1 MDTNRQCMA
10 LKASAGSGKTFAL
23 SVRFL
28 ALLFK
33 GANPSEILTLTFTKK
48 ATAEMKERILDYLK
62 ILQKENLESKEKSH
76 KENILKELE
85 EKYHLDPSLVQ
96 NSAQKI
102 YQRFLNAEIRIS
114 TIDAFFQSILRKFC
128 WFVGL
133 SANFEVN
140 EDTEA
145 HQQQL
150 DERFLSALNSE
161 QLEELSVFIT
171 QCLSHNSYTSNSIL
185 KLLRSLR
192 NKLYLFDPNKREPAF
207 DEEGF
212 LEKPRNLNKQI
223 QSTEIASDSAKK
235 AIKCDDFRGFLN
247 SSLTWLKKKSEY
259 NFFKK
264 LKNEIPTLESECE
277 AIENDLKSYYEARET
292 ALFKKFPKFIQLY
305 DKAISKIQALDFDA
319 IKDKVHALLSGYEEV
334 PAEFFYFR
342 LDSKIAHILI
352 DEFQDTSLNDYKI
365 LAPFI
370 DEIKAGIGQAKWHRS
385 VFFVGDV
392 KQSIY
397 AFRGGFSSLF
407 ESVSKD
413 FYHDNLEFNHRS
425 SPLIIHYV
433 NTIFKKAYQNSSTT
447 YLEQKYPETS
457 RNKHATDG
465 YVKVSLVAN
474 ERELLLEQI
483 SQEAKNLLEH
493 GKELL
498 LEQILQEAK
507 NLLEHGIEPKDI
519 TILCATNKDAL
530 EIKNYLQENLSEIR
544 PSTESSAQ
552 LSQFVESKIIK
563 NALEYALAEE
573 EYKPFYKHS
582 VLKLAGYL
590 HDDAIALFGFNPK
603 KESVAGF
610 VWKVMELFELYTEC
624 AQICLELALGCEDAD
639 EFLEKL
645 EAKKIASFNSKG
657 AQIMTIHKSK
667 GMQFP
672 YVIVCERLGKPNNES
687 DKFLEEYNGT
697 ELVCLYYRMKNR
709 EVVDKDYARA
719 LEKEKAAKDHEE
731 INAYYVAFTRA
742 ELGLVVVAKDK
753 DQKKDKKK
761 DKEESKNKGMH
772 EKLDLKPLEE
782 GEIAPVIASK
792 KEPSNA
798 SVLIKP
804 HAYGEQVQEI
814 EEEPDSDYEK
824 NNDQEA
830 INFGIALHK
839 GLEYQYAYRI
849 PKKSVLEYLNYHYGF
864 YGLDH
869 QALEE
874 SLELFENDA
883 EIQALFKNL
892 ALKGE
897 VAFLSRGVVSRI
909 DVLLWDKGQ
918 NLYVLDYKSSQNYQ
932 QSHKAQVSHYAE
944 FLQTQA
950 PHFKIQAGIIYAH
963 KRLLEK
969 LWV

>member
-1 MDTNRQCMA
+1 MA

-62 ILQKENLESKEKSH
+62 ILQQENLENEKEKSQ
-76 KENILKELE
+76 NILKELE
-85 EKYHLDPSLVQ
+85 EKYHLDPDLVQ

-140 EDTEA
+140 EDTKA

-150 DERFLSALNSE
+150 NEGFLSALNNE
-161 QLEELSVFIT
+161 QLEELSVFIA
-171 QCLSHNSYTSNSIL
+171 QCLSDDNYTSDSIL
-185 KLLRSLR
+185 ERLRFLK
-192 NKLYLFDPNKREPAF
+192 NKLYLFDPNKKEPAF

-212 LEKPRNLNKQI
+212 LEKLRSLNEQI
-223 QSTEIASDSAKK
+223 QSIETASDRAKT
-235 AIKCDDFRGFLN
+235 AIKCDSFRGFLN
-247 SSLTWLKKKSEY
+247 SSLTWLEKKSEY
-259 NFFKK
+259 IYFKK
-264 LKNEIPTLESECE
+264 LKSEIPTLESECE
-277 AIENDLKSYYEARET
+277 EIENDLKRYYEAKET
-292 ALFKKFPKFIQLY
+292 AIFKKFPKFIQLY
-305 DKAISKIQALDFDA
+305 DNATSKIQALDFDA
-319 IKDKVHALLSGYEEV
+319 IKDKVHALLNGYEEM

-397 AFRGGFSSLF
+397 AFRGSFSSLF

-413 FYHDNLEFNHRS
+413 FYHDNLQFNHRS
-425 SPLIIHYV
+425 SPLIINYV
-433 NTIFKKAYQNSSTT
+433 NTIFKKAYQNSPTA
-447 YLEQKYPETS
+447 YLEQKYPKAS
-457 RNKHATDG
+457 QNKHATDG
-465 YVKVSLVAN
+465 YVKVSLVAD
-474 ERELLLEQI
+474 ER
-483 SQEAKNLLEH
+483 
-493 GKELL
+493 ELL

-507 NLLEHGIEPKDI
+507 NLLEHRIEPKDI
-519 TILCATNKDAL
+519 TILCATNDDAL
-530 EIKNYLQENLSEIR
+530 EIKNYLQQNLSAIR
-544 PSTESSAQ
+544 PSTESSAN

-563 NALEYALAEE
+563 NALKYALAEE
-573 EYKPFYKHS
+573 PYKPFYKHS

-590 HDDAIALFGFNPK
+590 HDDAIVLPSFNPK

-610 VWKVMELFELYTEC
+610 VWKVMEWFELYGEP
-624 AQICLELALGCEDAD
+624 AQSCLELAVGCEDAD
-639 EFLEKL
+639 GFLEKL
-645 EAKKIASFNSKG
+645 EAKEIASFNLKG

-672 YVIVCERLGKPNNES
+672 YVIVCERLGKPKSNNS
-687 DKFLEEYNGT
+687 NQFLEEYNGT
-697 ELVCLYYRMKNR
+697 ELLRLYYRMKNR
-709 EVVDKDYARA
+709 EVVDKGYARA
-719 LEKEKAAKDHEE
+719 LDEEEAAKDHEE
-731 INAYYVAFTRA
+731 TNAYYVAFTRA
-742 ELGLVVVAKDK
+742 ELGLIVVAKDK
-753 DQKKDKKK
+753 KESKK
-761 DKEESKNKGMH
+761 ESKNKGMR
-772 EKLDLKPLEE
+772 EKLDLFPLEE
-782 GEIAPVIASK
+782 GTIAPVISSQ
-792 KEPSNA
+792 KEPLIP

-814 EEEPDSDYEK
+814 EEEPSDYEK

-839 GLEYQYAYRI
+839 GLEYQYAYNI
-849 PKKSVLEYLNYHYGF
+849 PKKSVLEYLNYHHGF
-864 YGLDH
+864 YGLDY

-874 SLELFENDA
+874 SLELFENDTK
-883 EIQALFKNL
+883 IQTLFKNH

-897 VAFLSRGVVSRI
+897 AAFLFEGVVSRI

-932 QSHKAQVSHYAE
+932 QSHKVQVSHYAE
-944 FLQTQA
+944 FLKTQA

>member
-1 MDTNRQCMA
+1 MDTKRQCMA

-62 ILQKENLESKEKSH
+62 ILQKENLEDEKEKEKSQ
-76 KENILKELE
+76 NILKELE
-85 EKYHLDPSLVQ
+85 EKYRLNPSFVQ
-96 NSAQKI
+96 NRAQEI

-140 EDTEA
+140 EDTKV

-150 DERFLSALNSE
+150 NASFLSALNNK
-161 QLEELSVFIT
+161 QLEELSVFIA
-171 QCLSHNSYTSNSIL
+171 QCLSYDSYTSDSIL
-185 KLLRSLR
+185 ERLRFLK
-192 NKLYLFDPNKREPAF
+192 NKLYLFDPNKKDPAF
-207 DEEGF
+207 DEKGF
-212 LEKPRNLNKQI
+212 LEKLRNLNKQI
-223 QSTEIASDSAKK
+223 QSVETASNEAKK

-247 SSLTWLKKKSEY
+247 SSLTWLEKKSEY
-259 NFFKK
+259 RYFKK
-264 LKNEIPTLESECE
+264 FKDEIPTLESECE
-277 AIENDLKSYYEARET
+277 EIENDLKRYYEARES

-305 DKAISKIQALDFDA
+305 DKATSKIQALDFDA
-319 IKDKVHALLSGYEEV
+319 IKDKVHALLNGYEEM

-397 AFRGGFSSLF
+397 GFRGSFSSLF

-413 FYHDNLEFNHRS
+413 FYYDNLQFNHRS
-425 SPLIIHYV
+425 SPLIINYV
-433 NTIFKKAYQNSSTT
+433 NTIFKKAYQNSPTA
-447 YLEQKYPETS
+447 YLEQKYPKAS
-457 RNKHATDG
+457 SNNHARDG
-465 YVKVSLVAN
+465 YVKVSLVAD
-474 ERELLLEQI
+474 ERELLL
-483 SQEAKNLLEH
+483 K
-493 GKELL
+493 
-498 LEQILQEAK
+498 QILQEAK
-507 NLLEHGIEPKDI
+507 NLLEHRIDPKDI
-519 TILCATNKDAL
+519 TLLCTTNDDAL
-530 EIKNYLQENLSEIR
+530 EIKNYLQKNLSTIR
-544 PSTESSAQ
+544 PSTESSAK

-573 EYKPFYKHS
+573 PYKPFYKHS

-590 HDDAIALFGFNPK
+590 HDDAIALAGFNPK

-624 AQICLELALGCEDAD
+624 TQICLELAVGCEDAN

-645 EAKKIASFNSKG
+645 EAKEIASFKAEG

-672 YVIVCERLGKPNNES
+672 YVIVCERLGKPKTNNS
-687 DKFLEEYNGT
+687 NQFLEEYSGT
-697 ELVCLYYRMKNR
+697 ELLRLYYRMKNR

-719 LEKEKAAKDHEE
+719 LDKEEAAKDHEE
-731 INAYYVAFTRA
+731 TNVYYVAFTRA
-742 ELGLVVVAKDK
+742 ELGLIVVAKDK
-753 DQKKDKKK
+753 DQKKDKK
-761 DKEESKNKGMH
+761 ESKNKGMR
-772 EKLDLKPLEE
+772 EKLDLAPLEE
-782 GEIAPVIASK
+782 GEIAPVISSQ
-792 KEPSNA
+792 KEPSSA
-798 SVLIKP
+798 SVVIKP

-814 EEEPDSDYEK
+814 EEEPSDYEK

-830 INFGIALHK
+830 IHFGIALHK

-849 PKKSVLEYLNYHYGF
+849 PKKSVLEYLNYHHGF
-864 YGLDH
+864 YGLDY

-883 EIQALFKNL
+883 KIQALFKNL
-892 ALKGE
+892 ALRGE
-897 VAFLSRGVVSRI
+897 VAFLFEGVVSRI
-909 DVLLWDKGQ
+909 DVLLWDRGQ

-932 QSHKAQVSHYAE
+932 QSHKAQVSHYAA

>member
-1 MDTNRQCMA
+1 MDTKRQCMA

-62 ILQKENLESKEKSH
+62 ILQKENLEDEKEKEKSQ
-76 KENILKELE
+76 NILKELE
-85 EKYHLDPSLVQ
+85 EKYRLDPSLVQ

-140 EDTEA
+140 EDTKA

-150 DERFLSALNSE
+150 NEGFLSALNGE
-161 QLEELSVFIT
+161 QLEELSVFIA
-171 QCLSHNSYTSNSIL
+171 QCLSYDNYTSDSIL
-185 KLLRSLR
+185 ERLRFLK
-192 NKLYLFDPNKREPAF
+192 NKLYLFDPNKKEPAF

-212 LEKPRNLNKQI
+212 LEKLRSLNNQI
-223 QSTEIASDSAKK
+223 QSIETASDKAKT
-235 AIKCDDFRGFLN
+235 AIKCDSFRGFLN
-247 SSLTWLKKKSEY
+247 SSLTWLEKKSEY
-259 NFFKK
+259 QSFKK
-264 LKNEIPTLESECE
+264 LKSEIPTLESECKE
-277 AIENDLKSYYEARET
+277 IENDLKRYYEAKET
-292 ALFKKFPKFIQLY
+292 AIFKKFPKFIQLY
-305 DKAISKIQALDFDA
+305 DNATSKIQALDFDA
-319 IKDKVHALLSGYEEV
+319 IKDKVHVLLNGYEEL

-397 AFRGGFSSLF
+397 AFRGSFSSLF

-413 FYHDNLEFNHRS
+413 FYHDNLQFNHRS
-425 SPLIIHYV
+425 TPLIINYV
-433 NTIFKKAYQNSSTT
+433 NTIFKKAYQNFPTA
-447 YLEQKYPETS
+447 YLEQKYPKTS
-457 RNKHATDG
+457 QNKHVTDG
-465 YVKVSLVAN
+465 YVKVSLVAD
-474 ERELLLEQI
+474 ER
-483 SQEAKNLLEH
+483 
-493 GKELL
+493 ELL
-498 LEQILQEAK
+498 LEQILQEAQ
-507 NLLEHGIEPKDI
+507 NLLEHRIEPKDI
-519 TILCATNKDAL
+519 TILCATNDDAL
-530 EIKNYLQENLSEIR
+530 EIKNYLQENLSAIR
-544 PSTESSAQ
+544 PSTESSAN

-563 NALEYALAEE
+563 NALKYALAEE
-573 EYKPFYKHS
+573 PYKPFYRHS

-590 HDDAIALFGFNPK
+590 HDDAIALAGFNPK

-610 VWKVMELFELYTEC
+610 VWKVMELFELYGEC
-624 AQICLELALGCEDAD
+624 AQICLELAVGCEDAD
-639 EFLEKL
+639 GFLEKL
-645 EAKKIASFNSKG
+645 EAKSIASFNAKG

-672 YVIVCERLGKPNNES
+672 YVIVCERLGKPKSNNS
-687 DKFLEEYNGT
+687 NQFLEEYNGA
-697 ELVCLYYRMKNR
+697 ELLRLYYRMKNR

-719 LEKEKAAKDHEE
+719 LDEEEAAKNHEE
-731 INAYYVAFTRA
+731 TNVYYVAFTRA
-742 ELGLVVVAKDK
+742 ELGLIVVAKDK
-753 DQKKDKKK
+753 KESKK
-761 DKEESKNKGMH
+761 ESKNKTMR
-772 EKLDLKPLEE
+772 EQLDLTPLEE
-782 GEIAPVIASK
+782 GEITPVVSHR
-792 KEPSNA
+792 KEPLITST
-798 SVLIKP
+798 LIKP

-814 EEEPDSDYEK
+814 EEEPSDYEK

-839 GLEYQYAYRI
+839 GLEYQYAYNI
-849 PKKSVLEYLNYHYGF
+849 PKKSVLEYLNYHHGF
-864 YGLDH
+864 YGLDY

-883 EIQALFKNL
+883 KIQALFKNYIL
-892 ALKGE
+892 RGE
-897 VAFLSRGVVSRI
+897 AAFLFEGVVSRI
-909 DVLLWDKGQ
+909 DVLLWDRGQ
-918 NLYVLDYKSSQNYQ
+918 NLCVLDYKSSQNYQ

-944 FLQTQA
+944 FLKTQA

>member
-1 MDTNRQCMA
+1 MDTKRQCMA

-62 ILQKENLESKEKSH
+62 ILQKENLDEKEKEKSQ
-76 KENILKELE
+76 NILKELE
-85 EKYHLDPSLVQ
+85 EKYRLDPSFVQ

-140 EDTEA
+140 EDTKA

-150 DERFLSALNSE
+150 NESFLSALNNK
-161 QLEELSVFIT
+161 QLEELSVFIA
-171 QCLSHNSYTSNSIL
+171 QCLSYDSYTSDSVLERLRFL
-185 KLLRSLR
+185 K
-192 NKLYLFDPNKREPAF
+192 NKLYLFDPNKKDPVF
-207 DEEGF
+207 DEERF
-212 LEKPRNLNKQI
+212 LEKLRSLNQQI
-223 QSTEIASDSAKK
+223 QSVETASDKAKT

-247 SSLTWLKKKSEY
+247 SSLTWLEKKSEY
-259 NFFKK
+259 RFFKK
-264 LKNEIPTLESECE
+264 IKDEIPTLESECE
-277 AIENDLKSYYEARET
+277 EIENDLKRYYEARES

-305 DKAISKIQALDFDA
+305 DKATSKIQALDFDA
-319 IKDKVHALLSGYEEV
+319 IKDKVHALLNGHEEM

-397 AFRGGFSSLF
+397 GFRGSFSSLF

-425 SPLIIHYV
+425 SPLIINYV
-433 NTIFKKAYQNSSTT
+433 NTIFKKAYQNSPTA
-447 YLEQKYPETS
+447 YLEQKYPKAS
-457 RNKHATDG
+457 SNNHARDG
-465 YVKVSLVAN
+465 YVKVSLVAD
-474 ERELLLEQI
+474 ER
-483 SQEAKNLLEH
+483 
-493 GKELL
+493 ELL

-507 NLLEHGIEPKDI
+507 NLLEHRIEPKDI
-519 TILCATNKDAL
+519 TILCATNDDAL
-530 EIKNYLQENLSEIR
+530 EIKNYLQKNLSAIR
-544 PSTESSAQ
+544 PSTESSAK

-573 EYKPFYKHS
+573 PYKPFYKHS

-590 HDDAIALFGFNPK
+590 HDDAIALAGFNPK

-610 VWKVMELFELYTEC
+610 VWKVMEWFELYTEC
-624 AQICLELALGCEDAD
+624 AQICLELAVGCEDAN
-639 EFLEKL
+639 EFLKKL
-645 EAKKIASFNSKG
+645 EAKEIASFKAEG

-672 YVIVCERLGKPNNES
+672 YVIVCERLGKPKTNNS
-687 DKFLEEYNGT
+687 NQFLEEYSGT
-697 ELVCLYYRMKNR
+697 ELIRLYYRMKNR
-709 EVVDKDYARA
+709 EMVDKDYARA
-719 LEKEKAAKDHEE
+719 LDKEKAAKDHEE
-731 INAYYVAFTRA
+731 TNVYYVAFTRA

-753 DQKKDKKK
+753 
-761 DKEESKNKGMH
+761 KGMR
-772 EKLDLKPLEE
+772 EKLDFAPLEE
-782 GEIAPVIASK
+782 GEIAPVISSQ
-792 KEPSNA
+792 KELSIPS
-798 SVLIKP
+798 VVIKP

-814 EEEPDSDYEK
+814 EEEPSDYEK

-839 GLEYQYAYRI
+839 GLEYQYAYNI
-849 PKKSVLEYLNYHYGF
+849 PKKSVLEYLNYHHGF
-864 YGLDH
+864 YGLDY
-869 QALEE
+869 QVLEE

-883 EIQALFKNL
+883 KIQALFKNL
-892 ALKGE
+892 ALRGE
-897 VAFLSRGVVSRI
+897 VAFLFEGVVSRI

-932 QSHKAQVSHYAE
+932 QSHKAQVSHYAA

>member
-1 MDTNRQCMA
+1 MDTKRQCMA

-62 ILQKENLESKEKSH
+62 ILQKENLEDEKEKEKSQ
-76 KENILKELE
+76 NILKELE
-85 EKYHLDPSLVQ
+85 EKYRLDPSFVQ

-140 EDTEA
+140 EDTKA

-150 DERFLSALNSE
+150 NESFLSALNNE
-161 QLEELSVFIT
+161 QLNELSVFIA
-171 QCLSHNSYTSNSIL
+171 QCLSYDSYTSDSVLERLRFL
-185 KLLRSLR
+185 K
-192 NKLYLFDPNKREPAF
+192 NKLYLFDPNKKEPAF

-212 LEKPRNLNKQI
+212 LEKLRSLNQQI
-223 QSTEIASDSAKK
+223 QSVETASNEAKK

-247 SSLTWLKKKSEY
+247 SSLTWLKKKGEY
-259 NFFKK
+259 RCFKK
-264 LKNEIPTLESECE
+264 FKDEIPTLESECE
-277 AIENDLKSYYEARET
+277 EIENDLKRYYEAKES

-305 DKAISKIQALDFDA
+305 DKATSKIQALDFDA
-319 IKDKVHALLSGYEEV
+319 IKDKVHALLKGYEEM

-370 DEIKAGIGQAKWHRS
+370 DEIKAGIGQAKWQRS

-397 AFRGGFSSLF
+397 AFRGSFSSLF

-425 SPLIIHYV
+425 SPLIINYV
-433 NTIFKKAYQNSSTT
+433 NTIFKKAYQNSPTA
-447 YLEQKYPETS
+447 YLEQKYPKAS
-457 RNKHATDG
+457 SNKHAKDG
-465 YVKVSLVAN
+465 YVKVSLVAD
-474 ERELLLEQI
+474 ERELLL
-483 SQEAKNLLEH
+483 K
-493 GKELL
+493 
-498 LEQILQEAK
+498 QILQEAK
-507 NLLEHGIEPKDI
+507 NLLEHRIDPKDI
-519 TILCATNKDAL
+519 TLLCARNEDAL
-530 EIKNYLQENLSEIR
+530 EIKNYLQKNLSAIH
-544 PSTESSAQ
+544 PSTESSAK

-573 EYKPFYKHS
+573 PYKPFYKHS

-590 HDDAIALFGFNPK
+590 HDDAIALVGFNPK

-624 AQICLELALGCEDAD
+624 AQICLELAVGCEDAN

-645 EAKKIASFNSKG
+645 EAKEIASFKAEG

-672 YVIVCERLGKPNNES
+672 YVIVCERLGKPKSNNS
-687 DKFLEEYNGT
+687 SQFLEEYDGT
-697 ELVCLYYRMKNR
+697 ELTRLYYRMKNR

-719 LEKEKAAKDHEE
+719 LDKEEAAKDHEE
-731 INAYYVAFTRA
+731 TNVYYVAFTRA
-742 ELGLVVVAKDK
+742 ELGLIVVTKDK
-753 DQKKDKKK
+753 DQKKDKK
-761 DKEESKNKGMH
+761 ESKNKGMR
-772 EKLDLKPLEE
+772 EKLDLVPLEE
-782 GEIAPVIASK
+782 GEIVPVISPQ
-792 KEPSNA
+792 KEPLIK
-798 SVLIKP
+798 SVVIKP

-814 EEEPDSDYEK
+814 EEEPSDYEK

-839 GLEYQYAYRI
+839 GLEYQYAYNI
-849 PKKSVLEYLNYHYGF
+849 PKKSVLEYLNYHHGF
-864 YGLDH
+864 YGLDY

-883 EIQALFKNL
+883 KIQALFKNL
-892 ALKGE
+892 ALRGE
-897 VAFLSRGVVSRI
+897 VAFLFEGVVSRI

-932 QSHKAQVSHYAE
+932 QSHKAQVSHYAA

>member
-1 MDTNRQCMA
+1 MDTKRQCMA

-62 ILQKENLESKEKSH
+62 ILQKENLENENEKAQ
-76 KENILKELE
+76 NILKELE
-85 EKYHLDPSLVQ
+85 EKYRLDPSLVQ
-96 NSAQKI
+96 NSAPKI

-140 EDTEA
+140 EDTKV

-150 DERFLSALNSE
+150 NASFLSALDNK
-161 QLEELSVFIT
+161 QLEELSVFIA
-171 QCLSHNSYTSNSIL
+171 QCLSYDSYTSDSVLERLRFL
-185 KLLRSLR
+185 K
-192 NKLYLFDPNKREPAF
+192 NKLYLFDPNKKDPVF
-207 DEEGF
+207 NEEGF
-212 LEKPRNLNKQI
+212 LEKLRSLNQQI
-223 QSTEIASDSAKK
+223 QSVETASDKAKT

-259 NFFKK
+259 RDFKK
-264 LKNEIPTLESECE
+264 IKDEIPTLESECE
-277 AIENDLKSYYEARET
+277 EIENDLKRYYEARES
-292 ALFKKFPKFIQLY
+292 ALFKKIPKFIQLY
-305 DKAISKIQALDFDA
+305 DKATSKIQALDFDV
-319 IKDKVHALLSGYEEV
+319 IKDKVHALLNGYEEM

-342 LDSKIAHILI
+342 LDSRIAHILI

-397 AFRGGFSSLF
+397 GFRGSFSSLF

-413 FYHDNLEFNHRS
+413 FYHDNLPFNHRS
-425 SPLIIHYV
+425 SPLIINYV
-433 NTIFKKAYQNSSTT
+433 NTIFKKAYQNSPTA
-447 YLEQKYPETS
+447 YLEQKYPKAS
-457 RNKHATDG
+457 SNKHARDG
-465 YVKVSLVAN
+465 YVKVSLVAD
-474 ERELLLEQI
+474 ER
-483 SQEAKNLLEH
+483 
-493 GKELL
+493 ELL

-507 NLLEHGIEPKDI
+507 NLLEHRIEPKDI
-519 TILCATNKDAL
+519 TLLCARNEDAL
-530 EIKNYLQENLSEIR
+530 EITNYLQKNLSAIR
-544 PSTESSAQ
+544 PSTESNAK

-573 EYKPFYKHS
+573 PYKPFYKHS

-590 HDDAIALFGFNPK
+590 HDDAIALASFNPK

-610 VWKVMELFELYTEC
+610 VWKVMELFELYAEC
-624 AQICLELALGCEDAD
+624 AQICLELAVGCEDAN

-645 EAKKIASFNSKG
+645 EAKEIASFKAEG

-672 YVIVCERLGKPNNES
+672 YVIVCERLGKPKTNNS
-687 DKFLEEYNGT
+687 NQFLEEYSGT
-697 ELVCLYYRMKNR
+697 ELIRLYYRMKNR
-709 EVVDKDYARA
+709 EVVDKDYARV
-719 LEKEKAAKDHEE
+719 LDKEEVAKNREE
-731 INAYYVAFTRA
+731 TNVYYVAFTRA
-742 ELGLVVVAKDK
+742 ELGLIVVAKDK
-753 DQKKDKKK
+753 DQKKDKK
-761 DKEESKNKGMH
+761 ESKNKGMR
-772 EKLDLKPLEE
+772 EKLDLFPLEE
-782 GEIAPVIASK
+782 GEIVPVISSQ
-792 KEPSNA
+792 KEPSSA
-798 SVLIKP
+798 SVVIKP

-814 EEEPDSDYEK
+814 EEEPSDYEK

-830 INFGIALHK
+830 IHFGIALHK

-849 PKKSVLEYLNYHYGF
+849 PKKSVLEYLNYHHGF
-864 YGLDH
+864 YGLDY

-883 EIQALFKNL
+883 KIQALFKNL
-892 ALKGE
+892 ALRGE
-897 VAFLSRGVVSRI
+897 VAFLFEGVVSRI

-932 QSHKAQVSHYAE
+932 QSHKAQVSHYAA
-944 FLQTQA
+944 FLQTQV

-969 LWV
+969 IWV

>member
-1 MDTNRQCMA
+1 MDTKRQCMA

-62 ILQKENLESKEKSH
+62 ILQKENLESEKEKSQ
-76 KENILKELE
+76 NILKELE

-133 SANFEVN
+133 STNFEVN

-150 DERFLSALNSE
+150 NEGFLSTLNNE

-171 QCLSHNSYTSNSIL
+171 QCLSHESYTSDSIL
-185 KLLRSLR
+185 ERLRFLK
-192 NKLYLFDPNKREPAF
+192 NKLYLFDPNKKEPVF

-212 LEKPRNLNKQI
+212 LEKLRSLNNQI
-223 QSTEIASDSAKK
+223 QSIETASNEAKK

-247 SSLTWLKKKSEY
+247 SSLTWLEKKSEY
-259 NFFKK
+259 RYFKK

-277 AIENDLKSYYEARET
+277 EIENDLKRYYEAKET
-292 ALFKKFPKFIQLY
+292 AIFKKFPKFIQLY
-305 DKAISKIQALDFDA
+305 DKATSKIQALDFDA
-319 IKDKVHALLSGYEEV
+319 IKDKVHVLLNGYEEM

-397 AFRGGFSSLF
+397 AFRGSFSSLF

-425 SPLIIHYV
+425 APLIINYV
-433 NTIFKKAYQNSSTT
+433 NTIFKKAYQNFPTA
-447 YLEQKYPETS
+447 YLEQKYPKTS
-457 RNKHATDG
+457 QNKHATDG
-465 YVKVSLVAN
+465 YVKVSLVAD
-474 ERELLLEQI
+474 ER
-483 SQEAKNLLEH
+483 
-493 GKELL
+493 ELL
-498 LEQILQEAK
+498 LEQILQEAQ
-507 NLLEHGIEPKDI
+507 NLLDHHIEPKNI

-530 EIKNYLQENLSEIR
+530 EIKNYLQERLSAIR
-544 PSTESSAQ
+544 PSTESSAR
-552 LSQFVESKIIK
+552 LSQLVESKIIK

-573 EYKPFYKHS
+573 PYKPFYKHS

-590 HDDAIALFGFNPK
+590 HDDAIALPGFNPK

-610 VWKVMELFELYTEC
+610 VWKIMELFELYGEC
-624 AQICLELALGCEDAD
+624 AQSCLELAIGCEDAD
-639 EFLEKL
+639 GFLEKL
-645 EAKKIASFNSKG
+645 EAKAIASFNPKG

-672 YVIVCERLGKPNNES
+672 YVIVCERLGNPKSNHSNQL
-687 DKFLEEYNGT
+687 LEEYNGA
-697 ELVCLYYRMKNR
+697 ELARLYYRMKNR

-719 LEKEKAAKDHEE
+719 LDKEEAAKDHEE
-731 INAYYVAFTRA
+731 INVYYVAFTRA
-742 ELGLVVVAKDK
+742 ELGLIVVAKDK
-753 DQKKDKKK
+753 K
-761 DKEESKNKGMH
+761 ESKNKKMR
-772 EKLDLKPLEE
+772 EQLDLAPLEE
-782 GEIAPVIASK
+782 GEIMPVISSQ
-792 KEPSNA
+792 KEPLITST
-798 SVLIKP
+798 LIKP
-804 HAYGEQVQEI
+804 HAYGEQIQEI

-839 GLEYQYAYRI
+839 GLEYQYAYNI
-849 PKKSVLEYLNYHYGF
+849 PKKSVLEYLNYHHGF
-864 YGLDH
+864 YGLDY

-892 ALKGE
+892 PLKGE
-897 VAFLSRGVVSRI
+897 AAFLFQGVVSRI
-909 DVLLWDKGQ
+909 DVLLWDRGQ

-944 FLQTQA
+944 FLKTQA

>member
-1 MDTNRQCMA
+1 MDTKRQCMA

-62 ILQKENLESKEKSH
+62 ILQKENLEDEKEKEKSQ
-76 KENILKELE
+76 NILKELE
-85 EKYHLDPSLVQ
+85 EKYRLNPSFVQ

-140 EDTEA
+140 EDTKA

-150 DERFLSALNSE
+150 NASFLSALDNK

-171 QCLSHNSYTSNSIL
+171 QCLSYDSYTSDSIL
-185 KLLRSLR
+185 ERLRFLK
-192 NKLYLFDPNKREPAF
+192 NKLYLFDPNKKEPAF
-207 DEEGF
+207 DEKGF
-212 LEKPRNLNKQI
+212 LDKLRSLNQQI
-223 QSTEIASDSAKK
+223 QNIETASNEAKK

-247 SSLTWLKKKSEY
+247 SSLTWLEKKSEY
-259 NFFKK
+259 RYFKK
-264 LKNEIPTLESECE
+264 FKDEIPTLESECE
-277 AIENDLKSYYEARET
+277 EIENDLKHYYEARES

-305 DKAISKIQALDFDA
+305 DKATSKIQALDFDA
-319 IKDKVHALLSGYEEV
+319 IKDKVHALLNGYEEM

-342 LDSKIAHILI
+342 LDSKIVHILI

-397 AFRGGFSSLF
+397 GFRGSFSSLF

-425 SPLIIHYV
+425 SPLIINYV
-433 NTIFKKAYQNSSTT
+433 NTIFKKAYQNSPTA
-447 YLEQKYPETS
+447 YLEQKYPKAS
-457 RNKHATDG
+457 SNKHAKDG
-465 YVKVSLVAN
+465 YVKVSLVAD
-474 ERELLLEQI
+474 ER
-483 SQEAKNLLEH
+483 
-493 GKELL
+493 ELL

-507 NLLEHGIEPKDI
+507 NLLEHRIDPKDI
-519 TILCATNKDAL
+519 TLLCATNDDAL

-544 PSTESSAQ
+544 PSTESSAK

-573 EYKPFYKHS
+573 PYKPFYKHS

-590 HDDAIALFGFNPK
+590 HDDVIALVGFNPK

-610 VWKVMELFELYTEC
+610 VWKVMELFELYGEC
-624 AQICLELALGCEDAD
+624 AQICLELAVGCEDAN

-645 EAKKIASFNSKG
+645 EAKEIASFKIEG

-672 YVIVCERLGKPNNES
+672 YVIVCERLGKPKTNNS
-687 DKFLEEYNGT
+687 NQFLEEYSGT
-697 ELVCLYYRMKNR
+697 ELTRLYYRMKNR
-709 EVVDKDYARA
+709 EVVDKDYARV
-719 LEKEKAAKDHEE
+719 LDKEEAAKDHEE
-731 INAYYVAFTRA
+731 TNVHYVAFTRA
-742 ELGLVVVAKDK
+742 ELGLIVVAKDK
-753 DQKKDKKK
+753 
-761 DKEESKNKGMH
+761 KGMR
-772 EKLDLKPLEE
+772 EKLDLAPLEE
-782 GEIAPVIASK
+782 GEIAPVISSQ
-792 KEPSNA
+792 KEPLIP
-798 SVLIKP
+798 SVVIKP

-814 EEEPDSDYEK
+814 EEEPSDYEK

-849 PKKSVLEYLNYHYGF
+849 PKKSVLEYLNYHHGF
-864 YGLDH
+864 YGLDY
-869 QALEE
+869 QVLEE

-883 EIQALFKNL
+883 KIQALFKNL

-897 VAFLSRGVVSRI
+897 VAFLFEGVVSRI

-932 QSHKAQVSHYAE
+932 QSHKAQVSHYAA

>member
-1 MDTNRQCMA
+1 MDAKRQCMA

-62 ILQKENLESKEKSH
+62 ILQKENLEDEKEKEKSQ
-76 KENILKELE
+76 NILKELE
-85 EKYHLDPSLVQ
+85 EKYRLNPSFVQ

-140 EDTEA
+140 EDTKA

-150 DERFLSALNSE
+150 NESFLSALNNK
-161 QLEELSVFIT
+161 QLEELSVFIA
-171 QCLSHNSYTSNSIL
+171 QCLSYDSYTSDSIL
-185 KLLRSLR
+185 ERLRFLK
-192 NKLYLFDPNKREPAF
+192 NKLYLFDPNKKDPTF
-207 DEEGF
+207 DEERF
-212 LEKPRNLNKQI
+212 LEKLRSLNQQI
-223 QSTEIASDSAKK
+223 QNIEIASNEAKK

-247 SSLTWLKKKSEY
+247 SSLTWLKKKGEY
-259 NFFKK
+259 RDFKK
-264 LKNEIPTLESECE
+264 IKDEIPTLESECE
-277 AIENDLKSYYEARET
+277 EIENDLKRYYEAKES

-305 DKAISKIQALDFDA
+305 DKATSKIQSLDFDA
-319 IKDKVHALLSGYEEV
+319 IKDKVHALLNGYEEM

-342 LDSKIAHILI
+342 LDSRIAHILI

-397 AFRGGFSSLF
+397 GFRGSFSSLF

-413 FYHDNLEFNHRS
+413 FYHDNLPFNHRS
-425 SPLIIHYV
+425 SPLIINYV
-433 NTIFKKAYQNSSTT
+433 NTIFKKAYQNSPTA
-447 YLEQKYPETS
+447 YLEQKYPKAS
-457 RNKHATDG
+457 SNKHAKDG
-465 YVKVSLVAN
+465 YVKVSLVAG
-474 ERELLLEQI
+474 ER
-483 SQEAKNLLEH
+483 
-493 GKELL
+493 ELL

-507 NLLEHGIEPKDI
+507 NLLEHRIDPKDI
-519 TILCATNKDAL
+519 TLLCTTNDDAL
-530 EIKNYLQENLSEIR
+530 EIKNYLQKNLSTIR
-544 PSTESSAQ
+544 PSTESSAK

-563 NALEYALAEE
+563 NALKYTLAEE
-573 EYKPFYKHS
+573 PYKPFYKHS

-590 HDDAIALFGFNPK
+590 HDDAIALAGFNPK

-624 AQICLELALGCEDAD
+624 VQICLELAVGCEDAN

-645 EAKKIASFNSKG
+645 EAKEIASFKAEG
-657 AQIMTIHKSK
+657 TQIMTIHKSK

-672 YVIVCERLGKPNNES
+672 YVIVCERLGKPKTNNS
-687 DKFLEEYNGT
+687 NQFLEEYSGT
-697 ELVCLYYRMKNR
+697 ELTRLYYRMKNR
-709 EVVDKDYARA
+709 EVVDKDYARV
-719 LEKEKAAKDHEE
+719 LDKEEAVKNHEE
-731 INAYYVAFTRA
+731 TNVYYVAFTRA
-742 ELGLVVVAKDK
+742 ELGLIVVTKDK
-753 DQKKDKKK
+753 DQKKDKK
-761 DKEESKNKGMH
+761 ESKNKGMR
-772 EKLDLKPLEE
+772 EKLDLAPLEE
-782 GEIAPVIASK
+782 GTIAPVISSQ
-792 KEPSNA
+792 KEPSSA

-814 EEEPDSDYEK
+814 EEEPSDYEK

-849 PKKSVLEYLNYHYGF
+849 PKKSVLEYLNYHHGF
-864 YGLDH
+864 YGLDY

-883 EIQALFKNL
+883 KIQALFKNL

-897 VAFLSRGVVSRI
+897 VAFLFEGVVSRI

-932 QSHKAQVSHYAE
+932 QSHKVQVSHYAA

>member
-1 MDTNRQCMA
+1 MDTKRQCMA

-62 ILQKENLESKEKSH
+62 ILQQENLENEKEKSQ
-76 KENILKELE
+76 NILKELE
-85 EKYHLDPSLVQ
+85 EKYHLNPDLVR
-96 NSAQKI
+96 NSAPKI

-140 EDTEA
+140 EDTKA

-150 DERFLSALNSE
+150 NASFLSALNGE
-161 QLEELSVFIT
+161 QLEELSVFIA
-171 QCLSHNSYTSNSIL
+171 QCLSYDNYTSDSIL
-185 KLLRSLR
+185 ERLRFLK
-192 NKLYLFDPNKREPAF
+192 NKLYLFDPNKKEPAF

-212 LEKPRNLNKQI
+212 LEKLRSLNQQI
-223 QSTEIASDSAKK
+223 QSIETASDRAKI

-247 SSLTWLKKKSEY
+247 SSLTWLEKKSEY
-259 NFFKK
+259 IYFKK
-264 LKNEIPTLESECE
+264 LKDEIPTLESECE
-277 AIENDLKSYYEARET
+277 EIENDLKRYYEAKET
-292 ALFKKFPKFIQLY
+292 AIFKKFPKFIQLY
-305 DKAISKIQALDFDA
+305 DNATSKIQALDFDA
-319 IKDKVHALLSGYEEV
+319 IKDKVHVLLNGYEEL

-397 AFRGGFSSLF
+397 AFRGSFSSLF
-407 ESVSKD
+407 ESVAKD
-413 FYHDNLEFNHRS
+413 FYHDNLQFNHRS
-425 SPLIIHYV
+425 APLIINYV
-433 NTIFKKAYQNSSTT
+433 NTIFKKAYQNSPTA
-447 YLEQKYPETS
+447 YLEQKYPKTS
-457 RNKHATDG
+457 QNKHVTDG
-465 YVKVSLVAN
+465 YVKVSLVAD
-474 ERELLLEQI
+474 ER
-483 SQEAKNLLEH
+483 
-493 GKELL
+493 ELL
-498 LEQILQEAK
+498 LEQILQEAQ
-507 NLLEHGIEPKDI
+507 NLLEHRIEPKDI
-519 TILCATNKDAL
+519 TILCATNDDAL
-530 EIKNYLQENLSEIR
+530 EIKNYLQERLSEIC
-544 PSTESSAQ
+544 PSTESSAK

-573 EYKPFYKHS
+573 PYKPFYKHS
-582 VLKLAGYL
+582 VLKFAGYL
-590 HDDAIALFGFNPK
+590 HDDAIALAGFNPK

-610 VWKVMELFELYTEC
+610 VWKVMELFELYGEC
-624 AQICLELALGCEDAD
+624 AQICLELAVGCEDAN

-645 EAKKIASFNSKG
+645 EAKEIASFNTKG

-672 YVIVCERLGKPNNES
+672 YVIVCERLGNPNSNHS
-687 DKFLEEYNGT
+687 NQLLEEYNGA
-697 ELVCLYYRMKNR
+697 ELLRLYYRMKNR

-719 LEKEKAAKDHEE
+719 LDKEEAAKDHEE
-731 INAYYVAFTRA
+731 INVYYVAFTRA
-742 ELGLVVVAKDK
+742 ELGLIVVAKDK
-753 DQKKDKKK
+753 KESKK
-761 DKEESKNKGMH
+761 ESKNKTMR
-772 EKLDLKPLEE
+772 EKLDLVPLEE
-782 GEIAPVIASK
+782 GEIMRVISPQ
-792 KEPSNA
+792 KEPLITSA
-798 SVLIKP
+798 LIKP

-814 EEEPDSDYEK
+814 EEEPSDYEK

-839 GLEYQYAYRI
+839 GLEYQYAYNI
-849 PKKSVLEYLNYHYGF
+849 PKESVLEYLNYHHGF
-864 YGLDH
+864 YGLDY

-874 SLELFENDA
+874 SLELFENDT
-883 EIQALFKNL
+883 EIQALFKNY
-892 ALKGE
+892 ALRGE
-897 VAFLSRGVVSRI
+897 VAFLFEGVVSRI

-944 FLQTQA
+944 FLKTQA

>member
-1 MDTNRQCMA
+1 MDTKRQCMA

-62 ILQKENLESKEKSH
+62 ILQKENLEDEKEKEKSQ
-76 KENILKELE
+76 NILKELE
-85 EKYHLDPSLVQ
+85 EKYRLNPSFVQ

-140 EDTEA
+140 EDTKA

-150 DERFLSALNSE
+150 NASFLSTLSSE
-161 QLEELSVFIT
+161 QFEELSVFIA
-171 QCLSHNSYTSNSIL
+171 QCLSYDSYTSDSIL
-185 KLLRSLR
+185 ERLRFLK
-192 NKLYLFDPNKREPAF
+192 NKLYLFDPNKKDPVF
-207 DEEGF
+207 DEERF
-212 LEKPRNLNKQI
+212 LEKLRSLNQQI
-223 QSTEIASDSAKK
+223 QNIETASNEAKK

-247 SSLTWLKKKSEY
+247 SSLTWLEKKSEY
-259 NFFKK
+259 RYFKK
-264 LKNEIPTLESECE
+264 FKDEIPTLESECE
-277 AIENDLKSYYEARET
+277 EIENDLKRYYEARES

-305 DKAISKIQALDFDA
+305 DKATSKIQALDFDA
-319 IKDKVHALLSGYEEV
+319 IKDKVHALLNGYEEM

-397 AFRGGFSSLF
+397 GFRGSFSSLF

-413 FYHDNLEFNHRS
+413 FYHDNLPFNHRS
-425 SPLIIHYV
+425 SPLIINYV
-433 NTIFKKAYQNSSTT
+433 NTIFKKAYQNFPTA
-447 YLEQKYPETS
+447 YLEQKYPKAS
-457 RNKHATDG
+457 SNKHARDG
-465 YVKVSLVAN
+465 YVKVSLVAD
-474 ERELLLEQI
+474 ER
-483 SQEAKNLLEH
+483 
-493 GKELL
+493 ELL

-507 NLLEHGIEPKDI
+507 NLLEHRIDPKDI
-519 TILCATNKDAL
+519 TLLCATNDDAL
-530 EIKNYLQENLSEIR
+530 EIKNYLQKNLSAIR
-544 PSTESSAQ
+544 PSTESSAK

-573 EYKPFYKHS
+573 PYKPFYKHS

-590 HDDAIALFGFNPK
+590 HDDAIALAGFNPK

-624 AQICLELALGCEDAD
+624 AQICLELAVGCEDAN

-645 EAKKIASFNSKG
+645 EAKEIASFKAEG

-672 YVIVCERLGKPNNES
+672 YVIVCERLGKPKTNNS
-687 DKFLEEYNGT
+687 NQFLEEYSGT
-697 ELVCLYYRMKNR
+697 ELTHLYYRMKNR

-719 LEKEKAAKDHEE
+719 LDKEEAAKDHEE
-731 INAYYVAFTRA
+731 INVYYVAFTRA
-742 ELGLVVVAKDK
+742 ELGLIVVAKDK
-753 DQKKDKKK
+753 DQKKDKK
-761 DKEESKNKGMH
+761 ESKNKGMH
-772 EKLDLKPLEE
+772 EKLDLAPLEE
-782 GEIAPVIASK
+782 RTIAPVISSQ
-792 KEPSNA
+792 KEPSSA

-814 EEEPDSDYEK
+814 EEEPSDYEK

-839 GLEYQYAYRI
+839 GLECQYAYRI
-849 PKKSVLEYLNYHYGF
+849 PKKSVLEYLNYHHGF
-864 YGLDH
+864 YGLDY

-883 EIQALFKNL
+883 KIQALFKNL
-892 ALKGE
+892 ALRGE
-897 VAFLSRGVVSRI
+897 VAFLFEGVVSRI

-932 QSHKAQVSHYAE
+932 QSHKAQVSHYAA

>member
-1 MDTNRQCMA
+1 MDTKRQCMA

-62 ILQKENLESKEKSH
+62 ILQKENLEDEKEKEKSQ
-76 KENILKELE
+76 NILKELE
-85 EKYHLDPSLVQ
+85 EKYRLDPSFVQ

-140 EDTEA
+140 EDTKA

-150 DERFLSALNSE
+150 NASFLSALDNK

-171 QCLSHNSYTSNSIL
+171 QCLSYDSYTSDSVLERLRFL
-185 KLLRSLR
+185 K
-192 NKLYLFDPNKREPAF
+192 NKLYLFDPNKKDPVF

-212 LEKPRNLNKQI
+212 LEKLRSLNQQI
-223 QSTEIASDSAKK
+223 QSVETASDTAKK

-247 SSLTWLKKKSEY
+247 SSLTWLEKKSEY
-259 NFFKK
+259 IYFKK
-264 LKNEIPTLESECE
+264 LKDEIPTLESECE
-277 AIENDLKSYYEARET
+277 KIENDLKRYYEAREI

-305 DKAISKIQALDFDA
+305 DKATSKIQALDFDA
-319 IKDKVHALLSGYEEV
+319 IKDKVHALLNGYEEM

-342 LDSKIAHILI
+342 LDSRIAHILI

-397 AFRGGFSSLF
+397 GFRGSFSSLF

-425 SPLIIHYV
+425 SPLIINYV
-433 NTIFKKAYQNSSTT
+433 NTIFKKAYQNSPTA
-447 YLEQKYPETS
+447 YLEQKYPKAS
-457 RNKHATDG
+457 SNKHARDG
-465 YVKVSLVAN
+465 YVKVSLVAD
-474 ERELLLEQI
+474 ER
-483 SQEAKNLLEH
+483 
-493 GKELL
+493 ELL

-507 NLLEHGIEPKDI
+507 NLLEHRIDPKDI
-519 TILCATNKDAL
+519 TLLCATNDDAL
-530 EIKNYLQENLSEIR
+530 EIKNYLQKNLSAIR
-544 PSTESSAQ
+544 PSTESSAK

-573 EYKPFYKHS
+573 PYKPFYKHS

-590 HDDAIALFGFNPK
+590 HDDAIALAGFNPK

-610 VWKVMELFELYTEC
+610 VWKVMEWFELYTEC
-624 AQICLELALGCEDAD
+624 AQICLELAVGCEDAN

-645 EAKKIASFNSKG
+645 EAKEIASFKAEG

-672 YVIVCERLGKPNNES
+672 YVIVCERLGKPKSNNS
-687 DKFLEEYNGT
+687 NQFLEEYSGT
-697 ELVCLYYRMKNR
+697 ELMCLYYRMKNR

-719 LEKEKAAKDHEE
+719 LDKEEAAKNHEE
-731 INAYYVAFTRA
+731 TNVYYVAFTRA
-742 ELGLVVVAKDK
+742 ELGLIVVAKDK
-753 DQKKDKKK
+753 
-761 DKEESKNKGMH
+761 KGMC
-772 EKLDLKPLEE
+772 EKLDLVPLEE
-782 GEIAPVIASK
+782 GTIAPVISSQ
-792 KEPSNA
+792 KEPLIP
-798 SVLIKP
+798 SVVIKP

-814 EEEPDSDYEK
+814 EEEPSDYEK

-849 PKKSVLEYLNYHYGF
+849 PKKSVLEYLNYHHGF
-864 YGLDH
+864 YGLDY
-869 QALEE
+869 QVLEE

-883 EIQALFKNL
+883 KIQALFKNL
-892 ALKGE
+892 ALRGE
-897 VAFLSRGVVSRI
+897 VAFLFEGVVSRI

-932 QSHKAQVSHYAE
+932 QSHKAQVSHYAA

>member
-1 MDTNRQCMA
+1 MDTKRQCMA

-62 ILQKENLESKEKSH
+62 ILQKENLENEKEKEKSQ
-76 KENILKELE
+76 NILKELE
-85 EKYHLDPSLVQ
+85 EKYRLDPSFVQ
-96 NSAQKI
+96 NRAQEI

-140 EDTEA
+140 EDTKA

-150 DERFLSALNSE
+150 NESFLSALNSE
-161 QLEELSVFIT
+161 QFEELSVFIT
-171 QCLSHNSYTSNSIL
+171 QCLSYDSYISDSIL
-185 KLLRSLR
+185 ERLRFLK
-192 NKLYLFDPNKREPAF
+192 NKLYLFDPNKKEPAF

-212 LEKPRNLNKQI
+212 LEKLRSLNQQI
-223 QSTEIASDSAKK
+223 QSVETASNEAKK

-247 SSLTWLKKKSEY
+247 SSLTWLEKKSEY
-259 NFFKK
+259 RYFKK
-264 LKNEIPTLESECE
+264 FKDEIPTLESECE
-277 AIENDLKSYYEARET
+277 EIENDLKRYYEAREST
-292 ALFKKFPKFIQLY
+292 LFKKFPKFIQLY
-305 DKAISKIQALDFDA
+305 DKATSKIQALDFDA
-319 IKDKVHALLSGYEEV
+319 IKDKVHALLNSYEEM

-397 AFRGGFSSLF
+397 GFRGSFSSLF

-425 SPLIIHYV
+425 SPLIINYV
-433 NTIFKKAYQNSSTT
+433 NTIFKKAYQNSPTA
-447 YLEQKYPETS
+447 YLEQKYPKAS
-457 RNKHATDG
+457 SNKHARDG
-465 YVKVSLVAN
+465 YVKVSLVAD
-474 ERELLLEQI
+474 ER
-483 SQEAKNLLEH
+483 
-493 GKELL
+493 ELL

-507 NLLEHGIEPKDI
+507 NLLEHRIDPKDI
-519 TILCATNKDAL
+519 TILCTTNDDAL
-530 EIKNYLQENLSEIR
+530 EIKNYLQENLSAIN
-544 PSTESSAQ
+544 PSTESSAK

-573 EYKPFYKHS
+573 PYKPFYKHS

-590 HDDAIALFGFNPK
+590 HDDVIALAGFNPK

-610 VWKVMELFELYTEC
+610 VWKVMESFELYGEC
-624 AQICLELALGCEDAD
+624 AQICLELAVGCEDAN

-645 EAKKIASFNSKG
+645 EAKEIASFKAEG

-672 YVIVCERLGKPNNES
+672 YVIVCERLGKPKTNNS
-687 DKFLEEYNGT
+687 NQFLEEYSGT
-697 ELVCLYYRMKNR
+697 ELIRLYYRMKNR

-719 LEKEKAAKDHEE
+719 LDKEEAAKDHEE
-731 INAYYVAFTRA
+731 TNVYYVAFTRA
-742 ELGLVVVAKDK
+742 ELGLIVVAKDK
-753 DQKKDKKK
+753 NQKKDKK
-761 DKEESKNKGMH
+761 ESKNKGMR
-772 EKLDLKPLEE
+772 EKLDLAPLEE
-782 GEIAPVIASK
+782 GEIAPVISSQ
-792 KEPSNA
+792 KEPSST
-798 SVLIKP
+798 SVVIKP

-814 EEEPDSDYEK
+814 EEEPSDYEK

-849 PKKSVLEYLNYHYGF
+849 PKKSVLEYLNYHHGF
-864 YGLDH
+864 YGLDY

-883 EIQALFKNL
+883 KIQALFKNL
-892 ALKGE
+892 ALRGE
-897 VAFLSRGVVSRI
+897 VAFLFEGVVSRI
-909 DVLLWDKGQ
+909 DVLLWDRGQ

-932 QSHKAQVSHYAE
+932 QSHKAQVSHYAA

>member
-1 MDTNRQCMA
+1 MDTKRQCMA

-62 ILQKENLESKEKSH
+62 ILQKENLEDEKEKEKSQ
-76 KENILKELE
+76 NILKELE
-85 EKYHLDPSLVQ
+85 EKYRLTPSFVQ

-140 EDTEA
+140 EDTKA

-150 DERFLSALNSE
+150 NASFLSALDNK
-161 QLEELSVFIT
+161 QLEELSVFIA
-171 QCLSHNSYTSNSIL
+171 QCLSYDSYTSDSIL
-185 KLLRSLR
+185 ERLRFLK
-192 NKLYLFDPNKREPAF
+192 NKLYLFDPNKKDPVF
-207 DEEGF
+207 DEERF
-212 LEKPRNLNKQI
+212 LEKLRSLNQQI
-223 QSTEIASDSAKK
+223 QNIETASNEAKK

-247 SSLTWLKKKSEY
+247 SSLTWLEKKSEY
-259 NFFKK
+259 RYFKK
-264 LKNEIPTLESECE
+264 FKDEIPTLESECE
-277 AIENDLKSYYEARET
+277 EIENDLKRYYEARES

-305 DKAISKIQALDFDA
+305 DRATSKIQALDFDA
-319 IKDKVHALLSGYEEV
+319 IKDKVHALLNGCEEM

-397 AFRGGFSSLF
+397 AFRGSFSSLF

-425 SPLIIHYV
+425 SPLIINYV
-433 NTIFKKAYQNSSTT
+433 NTIFKKAYQNSPTA
-447 YLEQKYPETS
+447 YLEQKYPKAS
-457 RNKHATDG
+457 SNKHAKDG
-465 YVKVSLVAN
+465 YVKVSLVAD
-474 ERELLLEQI
+474 ER
-483 SQEAKNLLEH
+483 
-493 GKELL
+493 ELL

-507 NLLEHGIEPKDI
+507 NLLEHRIDPKDI
-519 TILCATNKDAL
+519 TLLCATNDDAL
-530 EIKNYLQENLSEIR
+530 EIKNYLQKNLSAIR
-544 PSTESSAQ
+544 PSTESSAK

-573 EYKPFYKHS
+573 PYKPFYKHS

-590 HDDAIALFGFNPK
+590 HDDAIALAGFNPK

-610 VWKVMELFELYTEC
+610 VWKVMELFELYGEC
-624 AQICLELALGCEDAD
+624 AQICLELAVGCEDAN

-645 EAKKIASFNSKG
+645 EAKEIASFKAEG

-672 YVIVCERLGKPNNES
+672 YVIVCERLGKPKTNNS
-687 DKFLEEYNGT
+687 NQFLEEYSGT
-697 ELVCLYYRMKNR
+697 ELTRLYYRMKNR

-719 LEKEKAAKDHEE
+719 LDKEEAAKDHEE
-731 INAYYVAFTRA
+731 INVYYVAFTRA
-742 ELGLVVVAKDK
+742 ELGLIVVAKDK
-753 DQKKDKKK
+753 DQKKDKK
-761 DKEESKNKGMH
+761 ESKNKGMR
-772 EKLDLKPLEE
+772 EKLDLAPLEE
-782 GEIAPVIASK
+782 GTIAPVISSQ
-792 KEPSNA
+792 KEPSPE

-814 EEEPDSDYEK
+814 EEEPSDYEK

-849 PKKSVLEYLNYHYGF
+849 PKKSVLEYLNYHHGF
-864 YGLDH
+864 YGLDY
-869 QALEE
+869 QVLEE

-883 EIQALFKNL
+883 KIQALFKNL

-897 VAFLSRGVVSRI
+897 VAFLFEGVVSRI

-932 QSHKAQVSHYAE
+932 QSHKAQVSHYAA

>member
-1 MDTNRQCMA
+1 MDTKRQCMA

-62 ILQKENLESKEKSH
+62 ILQKENLEDEKEKEKSQ
-76 KENILKELE
+76 NILKELE
-85 EKYHLDPSLVQ
+85 EKYHLKPDLVR
-96 NSAQKI
+96 NSAPKI
-102 YQRFLNAEIRIS
+102 YQRFLNTEIRIS

-140 EDTEA
+140 EDTKL

-150 DERFLSALNSE
+150 NEGFLGALNNE
-161 QLEELSVFIT
+161 QLEELSVFIA
-171 QCLSHNSYTSNSIL
+171 QCLSYDNYTSDSIL
-185 KLLRSLR
+185 ERLRFLK
-192 NKLYLFDPNKREPAF
+192 NKLYLFDPNKKEPAF

-212 LEKPRNLNKQI
+212 LEKLRSLNQQI
-223 QSTEIASDSAKK
+223 QSIETASDMAKT

-259 NFFKK
+259 RNFKK

-277 AIENDLKSYYEARET
+277 EIENDLKRYYEARES

-305 DKAISKIQALDFDA
+305 DKATSKIQALDFDA
-319 IKDKVHALLSGYEEV
+319 IKDKVHALLNGYEEM

-370 DEIKAGIGQAKWHRS
+370 DEIKAGIGQAKWQRS

-397 AFRGGFSSLF
+397 AFRGSFSSLF
-407 ESVSKD
+407 ESVAKD
-413 FYHDNLEFNHRS
+413 FYHDNLPFNHRS
-425 SPLIIHYV
+425 SPLIINYV
-433 NTIFKKAYQNSSTT
+433 NTIFKKAYQDSPTA
-447 YLEQKYPETS
+447 YLEQKYPKTS
-457 RNKHATDG
+457 PNKHATDG
-465 YVKVSLVAN
+465 YVKVSLVADG
-474 ERELLLEQI
+474 R
-483 SQEAKNLLEH
+483 
-493 GKELL
+493 ELL

-507 NLLEHGIEPKDI
+507 NLLEHRIEPKDI
-519 TILCATNKDAL
+519 TILCATNDDAL
-530 EIKNYLQENLSEIR
+530 EIKNYLQENLNAIR
-544 PSTESSAQ
+544 PSTESSAN

-563 NALEYALAEE
+563 NALKYALAEE
-573 EYKPFYKHS
+573 SYKPFYKHS

-590 HDDAIALFGFNPK
+590 HDDVIALPSFNPK

-610 VWKVMELFELYTEC
+610 VWKVMEWFELYGEP
-624 AQICLELALGCEDAD
+624 AQSCLELAVGCEDAD
-639 EFLEKL
+639 GFLEKL
-645 EAKKIASFNSKG
+645 EAKKIASSHSKG

-672 YVIVCERLGKPNNES
+672 YVIVCEHLGKPNSSHSNQL
-687 DKFLEEYNGT
+687 LEEYNGA
-697 ELVCLYYRMKNR
+697 ELARLYYRMKNR

-719 LEKEKAAKDHEE
+719 LDKEEAAKDHEE
-731 INAYYVAFTRA
+731 INVYYVAFTRA
-742 ELGLVVVAKDK
+742 ELGLIVVAKDK
-753 DQKKDKKK
+753 KESKK
-761 DKEESKNKGMH
+761 ESKNKGMR
-772 EKLDLKPLEE
+772 EKLDLFPLEE
-782 GEIAPVIASK
+782 GTIAPVIYSQ
-792 KEPSNA
+792 KEPLSP

-814 EEEPDSDYEK
+814 EEEPSDYEK

-839 GLEYQYAYRI
+839 GLEYQYAYNI
-849 PKKSVLEYLNYHYGF
+849 PKKSVLEYLNYHHGF
-864 YGLDH
+864 YGLDC

-883 EIQALFKNL
+883 EIQALFKNY
-892 ALKGE
+892 ALRGE
-897 VAFLSRGVVSRI
+897 VAFLFEGVVSRI

-932 QSHKAQVSHYAE
+932 QSHKAQVSHYAA
-944 FLQTQA
+944 FLKTQA

>member
-1 MDTNRQCMA
+1 MDTKRQCMA

-62 ILQKENLESKEKSH
+62 ILQKENLEDEKEKEKSQ
-76 KENILKELE
+76 NILKELE
-85 EKYHLDPSLVQ
+85 EKYHLDPSFVQ
-96 NSAQKI
+96 NRAQEI

-140 EDTEA
+140 EDTKA

-150 DERFLSALNSE
+150 NESFLSALNNE
-161 QLEELSVFIT
+161 QLEELSVFIA
-171 QCLSHNSYTSNSIL
+171 QCLSHDSYTSDSIL
-185 KLLRSLR
+185 ERLRFLK
-192 NKLYLFDPNKREPAF
+192 NKLYLFDPNKKDPVF
-207 DEEGF
+207 DEERF
-212 LEKPRNLNKQI
+212 LEKLRSLNQQI
-223 QSTEIASDSAKK
+223 QNIETASNEAKK

-247 SSLTWLKKKSEY
+247 SSLTWLKKKGEY
-259 NFFKK
+259 RYFKK
-264 LKNEIPTLESECE
+264 FKDEIPTLESECE
-277 AIENDLKSYYEARET
+277 EIENDLKRYYEARES

-305 DKAISKIQALDFDA
+305 DKATSKIQALDFDA
-319 IKDKVHALLSGYEEV
+319 IKDKVHALLNGYEEM

-342 LDSKIAHILI
+342 LDSKIVHILI

-397 AFRGGFSSLF
+397 GFRGSFSSLF

-425 SPLIIHYV
+425 SPLIINYV
-433 NTIFKKAYQNSSTT
+433 NTIFKKAYQNSPTA
-447 YLEQKYPETS
+447 YLEQKYPKAS
-457 RNKHATDG
+457 SNKHATDG
-465 YVKVSLVAN
+465 YVKVSLVAD
-474 ERELLLEQI
+474 ERELLL
-483 SQEAKNLLEH
+483 K
-493 GKELL
+493 
-498 LEQILQEAK
+498 QILQEAK
-507 NLLEHGIEPKDI
+507 NLLEHRIDPKDI
-519 TILCATNKDAL
+519 TILCARNKDAL
-530 EIKNYLQENLSEIR
+530 EIKDYLQKHLSAIR
-544 PSTESSAQ
+544 PSTESSAK
-552 LSQFVESKIIK
+552 LSQFVESRIIK

-573 EYKPFYKHS
+573 PYKPFYKHS

-590 HDDAIALFGFNPK
+590 HDDAIALAGFNPK
-603 KESVAGF
+603 KESMAGF

-624 AQICLELALGCEDAD
+624 AQICLELAVGCEDAN
-639 EFLEKL
+639 EFLKKL
-645 EAKKIASFNSKG
+645 EAKEIASFKVEG

-672 YVIVCERLGKPNNES
+672 YVIVCERLGKPKSNNS
-687 DKFLEEYNGT
+687 NQFLEEYSGT
-697 ELVCLYYRMKNR
+697 ELMRLYYRMKNR

-719 LEKEKAAKDHEE
+719 LDKEEAAKDHEE
-731 INAYYVAFTRA
+731 TNVYYVAFTRA
-742 ELGLVVVAKDK
+742 ELGLIVVAKDK
-753 DQKKDKKK
+753 DQKKDKK
-761 DKEESKNKGMH
+761 ESKNKGMR
-772 EKLDLKPLEE
+772 EKLDLAPLEE
-782 GEIAPVIASK
+782 GEIAPVISSQ
-792 KEPSNA
+792 KEPSSA
-798 SVLIKP
+798 SVVIKP

-814 EEEPDSDYEK
+814 EEEPSDYEK

-839 GLEYQYAYRI
+839 GLECQYAYRI
-849 PKKSVLEYLNYHYGF
+849 PKKSVLEYLNYHHGF
-864 YGLDH
+864 YGLDY

-883 EIQALFKNL
+883 KIQALFKNL
-892 ALKGE
+892 ALRGE
-897 VAFLSRGVVSRI
+897 VAFLFEGVVSRI
-909 DVLLWDKGQ
+909 DVLLWDRGQ

-932 QSHKAQVSHYAE
+932 QSHKVQVSHYAA

>member
-1 MDTNRQCMA
+1 MDTKRQCMA

-62 ILQKENLESKEKSH
+62 ILQKENLENEKEKSQ
-76 KENILKELE
+76 NILKELE
-85 EKYHLDPSLVQ
+85 EKYHLNPDLVR

-140 EDTEA
+140 EDTKV

-150 DERFLSALNSE
+150 NKSFLSALNNK
-161 QLEELSVFIT
+161 QLEELSVFIA
-171 QCLSHNSYTSNSIL
+171 QCLSYDSYTSDSIL
-185 KLLRSLR
+185 ERLRFLK
-192 NKLYLFDPNKREPAF
+192 NKLYLFDPNKKEPAF
-207 DEEGF
+207 DEKGF
-212 LEKPRNLNKQI
+212 LEKLRNLNQQI
-223 QSTEIASDSAKK
+223 QSIETASDTAKK

-247 SSLTWLKKKSEY
+247 SSLTWLEKKSEY
-259 NFFKK
+259 RDFKK
-264 LKNEIPTLESECE
+264 LKDEIPTLESECE
-277 AIENDLKSYYEARET
+277 EIENDLKRYYEARES

-305 DKAISKIQALDFDA
+305 DKATSKIQALDFDA
-319 IKDKVHALLSGYEEV
+319 IKDKVHALLNGYEEL

-397 AFRGGFSSLF
+397 AFRGSFSSLF

-425 SPLIIHYV
+425 APLIINYV
-433 NTIFKKAYQNSSTT
+433 NTIFKKAYQNSPTA
-447 YLEQKYPETS
+447 YLEQKYPKAS
-457 RNKHATDG
+457 PNKHVTDG
-465 YVKVSLVAN
+465 YVKVSLVAD
-474 ERELLLEQI
+474 ER
-483 SQEAKNLLEH
+483 
-493 GKELL
+493 ELL
-498 LEQILQEAK
+498 LEQILQEAQ
-507 NLLEHGIEPKDI
+507 NLLDHHIDPKNI
-519 TILCATNKDAL
+519 TILCATNDDAL
-530 EIKNYLQENLSEIR
+530 EIKNYLQENLSAIC
-544 PSTESSAQ
+544 PSTESSAK

-573 EYKPFYKHS
+573 PYKPFYKHS

-590 HDDAIALFGFNPK
+590 HDDVIALAGFNPK

-610 VWKVMELFELYTEC
+610 VWKVMELFELYGEP
-624 AQICLELALGCEDAD
+624 AQSCLELAVGCEDAD
-639 EFLEKL
+639 GFLEKL
-645 EAKKIASFNSKG
+645 EAKKIASFNLKG

-672 YVIVCERLGKPNNES
+672 YVIVCERLGKPKSSHSNQL
-687 DKFLEEYNGT
+687 LEEYDGT
-697 ELVCLYYRMKNR
+697 ELTHLYYRMKNR

-719 LEKEKAAKDHEE
+719 LDKEEAAKDHEE
-731 INAYYVAFTRA
+731 TNVYYVAFTRA
-742 ELGLVVVAKDK
+742 ELGLIVVAKDK
-753 DQKKDKKK
+753 KESKK
-761 DKEESKNKGMH
+761 ESKNKTMR
-772 EKLDLKPLEE
+772 EQLDLTPLEE
-782 GEIAPVIASK
+782 GEIMPVISPQ
-792 KEPSNA
+792 KEPLITST
-798 SVLIKP
+798 LIKP

-814 EEEPDSDYEK
+814 EEEPSDYEK

-839 GLEYQYAYRI
+839 GLEYQYAYNI
-849 PKKSVLEYLNYHYGF
+849 PKKSVLEYLNYHHGF
-864 YGLDH
+864 YGLDY

-883 EIQALFKNL
+883 EIQALFKNY
-892 ALKGE
+892 ALRGE
-897 VAFLSRGVVSRI
+897 VAFLFEGVVSRI
-909 DVLLWDKGQ
+909 DVLLWDRGQ

-932 QSHKAQVSHYAE
+932 QSHKAQVSHYAA
-944 FLQTQA
+944 FLKTQA

>member
-1 MDTNRQCMA
+1 MDTKRQCMA

-62 ILQKENLESKEKSH
+62 ILQKENLEKNEKEKSQ
-76 KENILKELE
+76 NILKELE
-85 EKYHLDPSLVQ
+85 EKYRLNPDLVR
-96 NSAQKI
+96 NSAPKI

-140 EDTEA
+140 EDTKV

-150 DERFLSALNSE
+150 NEGFLSALNGE
-161 QLEELSVFIT
+161 QLEELSVFIA
-171 QCLSHNSYTSNSIL
+171 QCLSYDSYTSDSIL
-185 KLLRSLR
+185 ERLRFLK
-192 NKLYLFDPNKREPAF
+192 NKLYLFDPNKKEPAF

-212 LEKPRNLNKQI
+212 LEKLRSLNQQI
-223 QSTEIASDSAKK
+223 QSIETASDRAKT
-235 AIKCDDFRGFLN
+235 AIKCDSFRGFLN
-247 SSLTWLKKKSEY
+247 SSLTWLEKKSEY
-259 NFFKK
+259 IYFKK
-264 LKNEIPTLESECE
+264 LKDEIPTLESECE
-277 AIENDLKSYYEARET
+277 EIENDLKRYYEAREI

-305 DKAISKIQALDFDA
+305 DKATSKIQALDFDA
-319 IKDKVHALLSGYEEV
+319 IKDKVHALLNGYEEL

-397 AFRGGFSSLF
+397 AFRGSFSSLF

-425 SPLIIHYV
+425 SPLIINYV
-433 NTIFKKAYQNSSTT
+433 NTIFKKAYQNSPTA
-447 YLEQKYPETS
+447 YLEQKYPKAS
-457 RNKHATDG
+457 NNKHVKDG
-465 YVKVSLVAN
+465 YVKVSLVAD
-474 ERELLLEQI
+474 ER
-483 SQEAKNLLEH
+483 
-493 GKELL
+493 ELL

-507 NLLEHGIEPKDI
+507 NLLEHRIEPKDI
-519 TILCATNKDAL
+519 TILCATNDDAL

-544 PSTESSAQ
+544 PSTESSTN

-563 NALEYALAEE
+563 NALKYALAEE
-573 EYKPFYKHS
+573 PYKPFYKHS

-590 HDDAIALFGFNPK
+590 HDDAIALPGFNPK
-603 KESVAGF
+603 KESVASF
-610 VWKVMELFELYTEC
+610 VWKVMEWFELYGEC
-624 AQICLELALGCEDAD
+624 AQICLELAVGCEDAD
-639 EFLEKL
+639 GFLEKL
-645 EAKKIASFNSKG
+645 EAKEIASFNLKG

-672 YVIVCERLGKPNNES
+672 YVIVCERLGKPKSNNS
-687 DKFLEEYNGT
+687 NQFLEEYNGT
-697 ELVCLYYRMKNR
+697 ELLRLYYRMKNR

-719 LEKEKAAKDHEE
+719 LDKEEAAKDHEE
-731 INAYYVAFTRA
+731 TNVYYVAFTRA
-742 ELGLVVVAKDK
+742 ELGLIVVAKDK
-753 DQKKDKKK
+753 DQKKDKK
-761 DKEESKNKGMH
+761 ESKNKGMR
-772 EKLDLKPLEE
+772 EKLDLFPLEE
-782 GEIAPVIASK
+782 GAIAPVISSQ
-792 KEPSNA
+792 KEPLIP
-798 SVLIKP
+798 SVVIKP

-814 EEEPDSDYEK
+814 EEEPSDYEK

-839 GLEYQYAYRI
+839 GLEYQYAYNI
-849 PKKSVLEYLNYHYGF
+849 PKKSVLEYLNYHHGF
-864 YGLDH
+864 YGLDY

-883 EIQALFKNL
+883 KIQTLFKNL
-892 ALKGE
+892 ALRGE
-897 VAFLSRGVVSRI
+897 VAFLFEGVVSRI

-932 QSHKAQVSHYAE
+932 QSHKAQVSHYAA

>member
-1 MDTNRQCMA
+1 MDTKRQCMA

-62 ILQKENLESKEKSH
+62 ILQKENLEDEKEKEKSQ
-76 KENILKELE
+76 NILKELE
-85 EKYHLDPSLVQ
+85 EKYRLDPSFVQ

-133 SANFEVN
+133 STNFEVN
-140 EDTEA
+140 EDTRA

-150 DERFLSALNSE
+150 NESFLSALNNE

-171 QCLSHNSYTSNSIL
+171 QCLSYDSYTSDSIL
-185 KLLRSLR
+185 ERLRFLK
-192 NKLYLFDPNKREPAF
+192 NKLYLFDPNKKDPAF
-207 DEEGF
+207 DEESF
-212 LEKPRNLNKQI
+212 LEKLRSLNQQI
-223 QSTEIASDSAKK
+223 QNIETASNEAKK

-247 SSLTWLKKKSEY
+247 SSLTWLKKKGEY
-259 NFFKK
+259 RYFKK
-264 LKNEIPTLESECE
+264 FKDEIPTLESECE
-277 AIENDLKSYYEARET
+277 EIENDLKRYYEARES

-305 DKAISKIQALDFDA
+305 DKATSKIQALDFDA
-319 IKDKVHALLSGYEEV
+319 IKDKVHALLNGYEEM

-397 AFRGGFSSLF
+397 GFRGSFSSLF

-425 SPLIIHYV
+425 SPLIINYV
-433 NTIFKKAYQNSSTT
+433 NTIFKKAYQNSPTA
-447 YLEQKYPETS
+447 YLEQKYPKAS
-457 RNKHATDG
+457 SNKHAKDG
-465 YVKVSLVAN
+465 YVKVSLVAD
-474 ERELLLEQI
+474 ERELLLDQV
-483 SQEAKNLLEH
+483 
-493 GKELL
+493 
-498 LEQILQEAK
+498 LQEAK
-507 NLLEHGIEPKDI
+507 NLLEHHIDPKDI
-519 TILCATNKDAL
+519 TILCATNDDAL
-530 EIKNYLQENLSEIR
+530 EIKDYLQKHLSAIR
-544 PSTESSAQ
+544 PSTESSAK
-552 LSQFVESKIIK
+552 LSQFVESRIIK

-573 EYKPFYKHS
+573 PYKPFYKHS

-590 HDDAIALFGFNPK
+590 HDDAIALAGFNPK
-603 KESVAGF
+603 KESMAGF

-624 AQICLELALGCEDAD
+624 AQICLELAVGCEDAN
-639 EFLEKL
+639 EFLKKL
-645 EAKKIASFNSKG
+645 EAKEIASFKVEG

-672 YVIVCERLGKPNNES
+672 YVIVCERLGKPKSNNS
-687 DKFLEEYNGT
+687 NQFLEEYSGT
-697 ELVCLYYRMKNR
+697 ELTCLYYRMKNR

-719 LEKEKAAKDHEE
+719 LDKEEAAKDHEE
-731 INAYYVAFTRA
+731 TNVYYVAFTRA

-753 DQKKDKKK
+753 DQKKDKK
-761 DKEESKNKGMH
+761 ESKNKGMR
-772 EKLDLKPLEE
+772 EKLDLAPLEE
-782 GEIAPVIASK
+782 GTIAPVISSQ
-792 KEPSNA
+792 KEPLSA
-798 SVLIKP
+798 SVVIKP

-814 EEEPDSDYEK
+814 EEEPSDYEK

-849 PKKSVLEYLNYHYGF
+849 PKKSVLEYLNYHHGF
-864 YGLDH
+864 YGLDY
-869 QALEE
+869 QVLEE

-883 EIQALFKNL
+883 KIQALFKNL

-897 VAFLSRGVVSRI
+897 VAFLFEGVVSRI

-932 QSHKAQVSHYAE
+932 QSHKAQVSHYAA

>member
-1 MDTNRQCMA
+1 MDTKRQCMA

-48 ATAEMKERILDYLK
+48 ATAEMKERILDYLR
-62 ILQKENLESKEKSH
+62 ILQKENLEDEKEKEKSQ
-76 KENILKELE
+76 NILKELE
-85 EKYHLDPSLVQ
+85 EKYHLNPSFVQ

-140 EDTEA
+140 EDIKA

-150 DERFLSALNSE
+150 NESFLSALNNE
-161 QLEELSVFIT
+161 QLEELSVFIA
-171 QCLSHNSYTSNSIL
+171 QCLSYDSYTSDSIL
-185 KLLRSLR
+185 ERLRFLK

-212 LEKPRNLNKQI
+212 LEKLRSLNQQI
-223 QSTEIASDSAKK
+223 QNIETASDKAKT
-235 AIKCDDFRGFLN
+235 AIKCDSFREFLN

-259 NFFKK
+259 RDFKK

-277 AIENDLKSYYEARET
+277 EIENDLKRYYKAREI

-305 DKAISKIQALDFDA
+305 DKATSKIQALDFDA
-319 IKDKVHALLSGYEEV
+319 IKDKVHALLKGYEEV

-342 LDSKIAHILI
+342 LDSRIAHILI

-397 AFRGGFSSLF
+397 AFRGSFSSLF
-407 ESVSKD
+407 ESVAKD
-413 FYHDNLEFNHRS
+413 FYHDNLQFNHRS
-425 SPLIIHYV
+425 SPLIINYV
-433 NTIFKKAYQNSSTT
+433 NTIFKKAYQNSPTA
-447 YLEQKYPETS
+447 YLEQKYPKAS
-457 RNKHATDG
+457 SNKHATDG
-465 YVKVSLVAN
+465 YVKVSLVADD
-474 ERELLLEQI
+474 RELLLDQI
-483 SQEAKNLLEH
+483 LQEVQNLLEH
-493 GKELL
+493 R
-498 LEQILQEAK
+498 ID
-507 NLLEHGIEPKDI
+507 PKDI

-530 EIKNYLQENLSEIR
+530 EIKNYLQENLSAIR
-544 PSTESSAQ
+544 PSTESSAN

-563 NALEYALAEE
+563 NALKYALAEE
-573 EYKPFYKHS
+573 PYKPFYKHS

-590 HDDAIALFGFNPK
+590 HDDAIALAGFNPK

-610 VWKVMELFELYTEC
+610 VWKVMELFELYGEC
-624 AQICLELALGCEDAD
+624 AQICLELAVGCEDAN

-645 EAKKIASFNSKG
+645 EAKKIASFNLKG

-672 YVIVCERLGKPNNES
+672 YVIVCERLGKPRSNNS
-687 DKFLEEYNGT
+687 NQFLEEYNGT
-697 ELVCLYYRMKNR
+697 ELLRLYYRMKNR

-719 LEKEKAAKDHEE
+719 LDKEKAAKDHEE
-731 INAYYVAFTRA
+731 TNVYYVAFTRA

-753 DQKKDKKK
+753 GQKKDQ
-761 DKEESKNKGMH
+761 KESESKGMR
-772 EKLDLKPLEE
+772 EKLDLAPLEE
-782 GEIAPVIASK
+782 GKIAPVISPQ
-792 KEPSNA
+792 KEPLIA

-814 EEEPDSDYEK
+814 EEEPESDYEK

-839 GLEYQYAYRI
+839 GLEYQYAYNI
-849 PKKSVLEYLNYHYGF
+849 PKKSVLEYLNYHHGF

-883 EIQALFKNL
+883 EIQVLFKNY
-892 ALKGE
+892 ALRGE
-897 VAFLSRGVVSRI
+897 AAFLFEGVVSRI
-909 DVLLWDKGQ
+909 DVLLWDRGQ
-918 NLYVLDYKSSQNYQ
+918 NLCVLDYKSSQNYQ

-944 FLQTQA
+944 FLKTQA

>member
-1 MDTNRQCMA
+1 MDTKRQCMA

-62 ILQKENLESKEKSH
+62 ILQQENLENEKEKSQ
-76 KENILKELE
+76 NILKELE
-85 EKYHLDPSLVQ
+85 EKYHLDPSLVR

-140 EDTEA
+140 EDTKA

-150 DERFLSALNSE
+150 NEGFLSALNGE

-171 QCLSHNSYTSNSIL
+171 QCLSHESYTSDSIL
-185 KLLRSLR
+185 ERLRFLK
-192 NKLYLFDPNKREPAF
+192 NKLYLFDPNKKEPAF
-207 DEEGF
+207 DEKGF
-212 LEKPRNLNKQI
+212 LEKLMSLNDQI
-223 QSTEIASDSAKK
+223 QSIETASNEAKK
-235 AIKCDDFRGFLN
+235 AIKCDSFRGFLN
-247 SSLTWLKKKSEY
+247 SSLTWLEKKSEY
-259 NFFKK
+259 RYFKK
-264 LKNEIPTLESECE
+264 LKSEIPTLESECE
-277 AIENDLKSYYEARET
+277 EIENDLKRYYEAKET
-292 ALFKKFPKFIQLY
+292 AIFKKFPKFIQLY
-305 DKAISKIQALDFDA
+305 DKATSKIQALDFDA
-319 IKDKVHALLSGYEEV
+319 IKDKVHVLLNGYEEM

-397 AFRGGFSSLF
+397 AFRGSFSSLF
-407 ESVSKD
+407 ESVAKD
-413 FYHDNLEFNHRS
+413 FYHDNLQFNHRS
-425 SPLIIHYV
+425 APLIINYV
-433 NTIFKKAYQNSSTT
+433 NTIFKKAYQNSPTA
-447 YLEQKYPETS
+447 YLEQKYPKAS
-457 RNKHATDG
+457 NNKHVTEG
-465 YVKVSLVAN
+465 YVKVSLVAD
-474 ERELLLEQI
+474 ER
-483 SQEAKNLLEH
+483 
-493 GKELL
+493 ELL
-498 LEQILQEAK
+498 LEQILQEAQ
-507 NLLEHGIEPKDI
+507 NLLDHHIDPKDI

-530 EIKNYLQENLSEIR
+530 EIKNYLQEHLSAIR
-544 PSTESSAQ
+544 PSTESSTR

-573 EYKPFYKHS
+573 PYKPFYKHS

-590 HDDAIALFGFNPK
+590 HDDAIALPGFNPK
-603 KESVAGF
+603 KESVASF
-610 VWKVMELFELYTEC
+610 VWKIMELFKLYGEP
-624 AQICLELALGCEDAD
+624 AQSCLELAIGCEDAND
-639 EFLEKL
+639 FLEKL
-645 EAKKIASFNSKG
+645 EAKEIASFNPKG
-657 AQIMTIHKSK
+657 TQIMTIHGSK

-672 YVIVCERLGKPNNES
+672 YVIVCERLGKPNSNHS
-687 DKFLEEYNGT
+687 NQFLEEYNGT
-697 ELVCLYYRMKNR
+697 ELVHLYYRMKNR

-719 LEKEKAAKDHEE
+719 LNKEEAAKDHEE
-731 INAYYVAFTRA
+731 INVYYVAFTRA
-742 ELGLVVVAKDK
+742 ELGLIVVAKDK
-753 DQKKDKKK
+753 DQKKDKK
-761 DKEESKNKGMH
+761 ESKNKTMR
-772 EKLDLKPLEE
+772 EKLELVPLEE
-782 GEIAPVIASK
+782 GEIMPVISPQ
-792 KEPSNA
+792 KEPLITST
-798 SVLIKP
+798 LIKP

-839 GLEYQYAYRI
+839 GLEYQYAYNI
-849 PKKSVLEYLNYHYGF
+849 PKKSVLEYLNYHHGF

-883 EIQALFKNL
+883 EIQALFKNH

-897 VAFLSRGVVSRI
+897 AAFLFEGVVSRI
-909 DVLLWDKGQ
+909 DVLLWDRGQ

-932 QSHKAQVSHYAE
+932 QSHKAQVSRYAE
-944 FLQTQA
+944 FLKTQA

>member
-1 MDTNRQCMA
+1 MDTKRQCMA

-62 ILQKENLESKEKSH
+62 ILQKENLESGKEKSQ
-76 KENILKELE
+76 NILKELE
-85 EKYHLDPSLVQ
+85 EKYHLDPSLVR

-140 EDTEA
+140 EDTKA
-145 HQQQL
+145 HQRQL
-150 DERFLSALNSE
+150 NEGFLSALNNE
-161 QLEELSVFIT
+161 QLEELSVFIA
-171 QCLSHNSYTSNSIL
+171 QCLSYDNYTSDSIL
-185 KLLRSLR
+185 ERLRFLK
-192 NKLYLFDPNKREPAF
+192 NKLYLFDPNKKEPAF

-212 LEKPRNLNKQI
+212 LEKLRSLNNQI
-223 QSTEIASDSAKK
+223 QSIETASDRAKT
-235 AIKCDDFRGFLN
+235 AIKCDSFRGFLN

-259 NFFKK
+259 QSFKK
-264 LKNEIPTLESECE
+264 LKSEIPTLESECE
-277 AIENDLKSYYEARET
+277 EIENDLKRYYEAKET
-292 ALFKKFPKFIQLY
+292 AIFKKFPKFIQLY
-305 DKAISKIQALDFDA
+305 SNATSKIQALDFDA
-319 IKDKVHALLSGYEEV
+319 IKDKVHALLNGYEEM

-397 AFRGGFSSLF
+397 AFRGSFSSLF

-413 FYHDNLEFNHRS
+413 FYHDNLQFNHRS
-425 SPLIIHYV
+425 APLIINYV
-433 NTIFKKAYQNSSTT
+433 NTIFKKAYQNSPTA
-447 YLEQKYPETS
+447 YLEQKYPKTS
-457 RNKHATDG
+457 QNKHVTDG
-465 YVKVSLVAN
+465 YVKVSLVAD
-474 ERELLLEQI
+474 ERELLLNQV
-483 SQEAKNLLEH
+483 
-493 GKELL
+493 
-498 LEQILQEAK
+498 LQEAQ
-507 NLLEHGIEPKDI
+507 NLLDHRIEPKDI
-519 TILCATNKDAL
+519 TILCTTNKDAL
-530 EIKNYLQENLSEIR
+530 EIKNYLQERLSAIR
-544 PSTESSAQ
+544 PSTESSAN

-573 EYKPFYKHS
+573 PYKPFYKHS

-590 HDDAIALFGFNPK
+590 HDDAIALAGFNPK

-610 VWKVMELFELYTEC
+610 VWKVMEQFELYGEP
-624 AQICLELALGCEDAD
+624 AQSCLELAVGCEDTD
-639 EFLEKL
+639 GFLEKL
-645 EAKKIASFNSKG
+645 EAKSIVSSHSKG

-672 YVIVCERLGKPNNES
+672 YVIVCERLGNPNSNHS
-687 DKFLEEYNGT
+687 NQLLEEYDGA
-697 ELVCLYYRMKNR
+697 ELLRLYYRMKNR

-719 LEKEKAAKDHEE
+719 LDKEEAAKNHEE
-731 INAYYVAFTRA
+731 TNVYYVAFTRA
-742 ELGLVVVAKDK
+742 ELGLIVVAKDK
-753 DQKKDKKK
+753 KESKK
-761 DKEESKNKGMH
+761 ESKNKTMR
-772 EKLDLKPLEE
+772 EQLDLAPLEE
-782 GEIAPVIASK
+782 GEIMPVISPQ
-792 KEPSNA
+792 KEPLITST
-798 SVLIKP
+798 LIKP

-839 GLEYQYAYRI
+839 GLEYQYAYNI
-849 PKKSVLEYLNYHYGF
+849 PKKSVLEYLNYHHGF

-883 EIQALFKNL
+883 EIQTLFKNYF
-892 ALKGE
+892 LKGE
-897 VAFLSRGVVSRI
+897 AAFLFEGVVSRI
-909 DVLLWDKGQ
+909 DVLLWDRGQ

-932 QSHKAQVSHYAE
+932 QSHKAQVSHYAA
-944 FLQTQA
+944 FLKTQA

>member
-1 MDTNRQCMA
+1 MDTKRQCMA

-62 ILQKENLESKEKSH
+62 ILQKENLEDEKEKE
-76 KENILKELE
+76 KAQNILKELE

-140 EDTEA
+140 EDTKV

-150 DERFLSALNSE
+150 NEGFLSALNGE
-161 QLEELSVFIT
+161 QLEELSVFIA
-171 QCLSHNSYTSNSIL
+171 QCLSYDNYTSDSIL
-185 KLLRSLR
+185 ERLRFLK
-192 NKLYLFDPNKREPAF
+192 NKLYLFDPNKKEPAF

-212 LEKPRNLNKQI
+212 LEKLRSLNNQI
-223 QSTEIASDSAKK
+223 QSIETASDKAKT
-235 AIKCDDFRGFLN
+235 AIKCDSFRGFLN

-259 NFFKK
+259 QSFKK
-264 LKNEIPTLESECE
+264 LKNEISTLESECE
-277 AIENDLKSYYEARET
+277 EIENDLKRYYEAKES

-305 DKAISKIQALDFDA
+305 DKATSKIQALDFDA
-319 IKDKVHALLSGYEEV
+319 IKDKVHALLKGYEEM

-397 AFRGGFSSLF
+397 AFRGSFSSLF

-413 FYHDNLEFNHRS
+413 FYHDNLQFNHRS
-425 SPLIIHYV
+425 SPLIINYV
-433 NTIFKKAYQNSSTT
+433 NTIFKKAYQNSSTA
-447 YLEQKYPETS
+447 YLEQKYPKAS
-457 RNKHATDG
+457 SNKHVTDG
-465 YVKVSLVAN
+465 YVKVSLVAD
-474 ERELLLEQI
+474 ER
-483 SQEAKNLLEH
+483 
-493 GKELL
+493 GLL
-498 LEQILQEAK
+498 LEQILQEAQ
-507 NLLEHGIEPKDI
+507 NLLEHRIEPKDI
-519 TILCATNKDAL
+519 TILCATNDDAL
-530 EIKNYLQENLSEIR
+530 EIKNYLQENLSAIR
-544 PSTESSAQ
+544 PSTESSAK

-563 NALEYALAEE
+563 NALKYALAEE
-573 EYKPFYKHS
+573 PYKPFYKHS

-590 HDDAIALFGFNPK
+590 HDDAIALAGFDPK
-603 KESVAGF
+603 KESVADF
-610 VWKVMELFELYTEC
+610 VWKVMELFELYGEC
-624 AQICLELALGCEDAD
+624 AQICLELAVGCEDAN

-645 EAKKIASFNSKG
+645 EAKKIASFNLKG

-672 YVIVCERLGKPNNES
+672 YVIVCERLGKPKSNNS
-687 DKFLEEYNGT
+687 NQFLEEYNGA
-697 ELVCLYYRMKNR
+697 ELLRLYYRMKNR
-709 EVVDKDYARA
+709 EIVDKDYARA
-719 LEKEKAAKDHEE
+719 LDEEEAAKDHEE
-731 INAYYVAFTRA
+731 INVYYVAFTRA
-742 ELGLVVVAKDK
+742 ELGLIVVAKDK
-753 DQKKDKKK
+753 KESKK
-761 DKEESKNKGMH
+761 ESKNKKMH
-772 EKLDLKPLEE
+772 EQLDLAPLEE
-782 GEIAPVIASK
+782 GEIVPAISSQ
-792 KEPSNA
+792 KEPLIA

-814 EEEPDSDYEK
+814 EEEPESDYEK

-839 GLEYQYAYRI
+839 GLEYQYAYSI
-849 PKKSVLEYLNYHYGF
+849 PKESVLEYLNYHHGF
-864 YGLDH
+864 YGLDY

-874 SLELFENDA
+874 SLELFENDT
-883 EIQALFKNL
+883 EIQALFKNY
-892 ALKGE
+892 ALRGE
-897 VAFLSRGVVSRI
+897 AAFLFEGVVSRI

-932 QSHKAQVSHYAE
+932 QSHKAQVSHYAA
-944 FLQTQA
+944 FLKTQA

>member
-1 MDTNRQCMA
+1 MDTKRQCMA

-62 ILQKENLESKEKSH
+62 ILQKENLEDEKEKEKSQ
-76 KENILKELE
+76 NILKELE
-85 EKYHLDPSLVQ
+85 EKYRLNPSFVQ
-96 NSAQKI
+96 NSTQKI

-140 EDTEA
+140 EDTKA

-150 DERFLSALNSE
+150 NASFLSALNNE
-161 QLEELSVFIT
+161 QLEELSVFIA
-171 QCLSHNSYTSNSIL
+171 QCLSYDSYTSDSVLERLRFL
-185 KLLRSLR
+185 K
-192 NKLYLFDPNKREPAF
+192 NKLYLFDPNKKEPAF
-207 DEEGF
+207 DEKGF
-212 LEKPRNLNKQI
+212 LDKLRSLNQQI
-223 QSTEIASDSAKK
+223 QSVETASDTAKK

-247 SSLTWLKKKSEY
+247 SSLTWLKKRGEY
-259 NFFKK
+259 RDFKK
-264 LKNEIPTLESECE
+264 IKDEIPTLESECE
-277 AIENDLKSYYEARET
+277 EIENDLKRYYEARES

-305 DKAISKIQALDFDA
+305 DRATSKIQALDFDA
-319 IKDKVHALLSGYEEV
+319 IKDKVHALLNGYEEM

-342 LDSKIAHILI
+342 LDSRIAHILI

-397 AFRGGFSSLF
+397 GFRGSFSSLF

-413 FYHDNLEFNHRS
+413 FYYDNLEFNHRS
-425 SPLIIHYV
+425 SPLIINYV
-433 NTIFKKAYQNSSTT
+433 NTIFKKAYQNSPTA
-447 YLEQKYPETS
+447 YLEQKYPKAS
-457 RNKHATDG
+457 SNKHARDG
-465 YVKVSLVAN
+465 YVKVSLVAD
-474 ERELLLEQI
+474 ER
-483 SQEAKNLLEH
+483 
-493 GKELL
+493 ELL

-507 NLLEHGIEPKDI
+507 NLLEHRIDPRDI
-519 TILCATNKDAL
+519 TVLCARNKDAL
-530 EIKNYLQENLSEIR
+530 EIKNYLQKNLSAIR
-544 PSTESSAQ
+544 PSTESNAK

-573 EYKPFYKHS
+573 PYKPFYKHS

-590 HDDAIALFGFNPK
+590 HDDAIALAGFNPK

-624 AQICLELALGCEDAD
+624 AQICLELAVGCEDAN

-645 EAKKIASFNSKG
+645 EAKEIASFKAEG

-672 YVIVCERLGKPNNES
+672 YVIVCERLGKPKTNNS
-687 DKFLEEYNGT
+687 NQFLEEYSGT
-697 ELVCLYYRMKNR
+697 ELIRLYYRMKNR
-709 EVVDKDYARA
+709 EVVDKDYARV
-719 LEKEKAAKDHEE
+719 LDKEEAAKDHEE
-731 INAYYVAFTRA
+731 TNVYYVAFTRA
-742 ELGLVVVAKDK
+742 ELGLIVVAKDK
-753 DQKKDKKK
+753 NQKKDKK
-761 DKEESKNKGMH
+761 ESKNKGMR
-772 EKLDLKPLEE
+772 EKLDLAPLEE
-782 GEIAPVIASK
+782 GEIVPVISSQ
-792 KEPSNA
+792 KEPSSA
-798 SVLIKP
+798 SVVIKP

-814 EEEPDSDYEK
+814 EEEPSDYEK

-849 PKKSVLEYLNYHYGF
+849 PKKSVLEYLNYHHGF
-864 YGLDH
+864 YGLDY

-883 EIQALFKNL
+883 KIQALFKNL
-892 ALKGE
+892 ALRGE
-897 VAFLSRGVVSRI
+897 VAFLFEGVVSRI

-932 QSHKAQVSHYAE
+932 QSHKAQVSHYAA

>member
-1 MDTNRQCMA
+1 MDTKRQCMA

-62 ILQKENLESKEKSH
+62 ILQKENLEDEKEKEKSQ
-76 KENILKELE
+76 NILKELE
-85 EKYHLDPSLVQ
+85 EKYRLDPSFVQ

-140 EDTEA
+140 EDTNA

-150 DERFLSALNSE
+150 NASFLSTLNGE
-161 QLEELSVFIT
+161 QLEELSVFIA
-171 QCLSHNSYTSNSIL
+171 QCLSYDSYTSDSVLERLRFL
-185 KLLRSLR
+185 K
-192 NKLYLFDPNKREPAF
+192 NKLYLFDPNKKEPAF

-212 LEKPRNLNKQI
+212 LEKLRSLNQQI
-223 QSTEIASDSAKK
+223 QSVETASDTAKK

-247 SSLTWLKKKSEY
+247 SSLTWLKKKGEY
-259 NFFKK
+259 RDFKK
-264 LKNEIPTLESECE
+264 IKDEIPTLESECE
-277 AIENDLKSYYEARET
+277 EIENDLKRYYEARES

-305 DKAISKIQALDFDA
+305 DKATSKIQALDFDA
-319 IKDKVHALLSGYEEV
+319 IKDKVHALLNGYEEM

-342 LDSKIAHILI
+342 LDSRIAHILI

-397 AFRGGFSSLF
+397 GFRGSFSSLF

-425 SPLIIHYV
+425 SPLIINYV
-433 NTIFKKAYQNSSTT
+433 NTIFKKAYQNSPTA
-447 YLEQKYPETS
+447 YLEQKYPKAS
-457 RNKHATDG
+457 SNKHARDG
-465 YVKVSLVAN
+465 YVKVSLVAD
-474 ERELLLEQI
+474 ER
-483 SQEAKNLLEH
+483 
-493 GKELL
+493 ELL

-507 NLLEHGIEPKDI
+507 NLLEHRIDPKD
-519 TILCATNKDAL
+519 TTLLCATNDDAL
-530 EIKNYLQENLSEIR
+530 EIKNYLQKNLSAIR
-544 PSTESSAQ
+544 PSTESSVK

-573 EYKPFYKHS
+573 PYKPFYKHS

-590 HDDAIALFGFNPK
+590 HDDAIALAGFNPK
-603 KESVAGF
+603 KESVASF

-624 AQICLELALGCEDAD
+624 AQICLELAVGCEDAN
-639 EFLEKL
+639 EFLKKL
-645 EAKKIASFNSKG
+645 EAKEIASFKAEG

-672 YVIVCERLGKPNNES
+672 YVIVCERLGKPKTNNS
-687 DKFLEEYNGT
+687 NQFLEEYSGT
-697 ELVCLYYRMKNR
+697 ELTRLYYRMKNR

-719 LEKEKAAKDHEE
+719 LDKEEAAKDHEE
-731 INAYYVAFTRA
+731 TNVYYVAFTRA
-742 ELGLVVVAKDK
+742 ELGLIVVAKDK
-753 DQKKDKKK
+753 DQKKDKK
-761 DKEESKNKGMH
+761 ESKNKGMR
-772 EKLDLKPLEE
+772 EKLDLAPLEE
-782 GEIAPVIASK
+782 GEIAPVISSQ
-792 KEPSNA
+792 KEPSSA
-798 SVLIKP
+798 SVVIKP

-814 EEEPDSDYEK
+814 EEEPSDYEK

-849 PKKSVLEYLNYHYGF
+849 PKKSVLEYLNYHHGF
-864 YGLDH
+864 YGLDY

-883 EIQALFKNL
+883 KIQALFKDL
-892 ALKGE
+892 ALRGE
-897 VAFLSRGVVSRI
+897 VAFLFEGVVSRI

-932 QSHKAQVSHYAE
+932 QSHKAQVSHYAA

>member
-1 MDTNRQCMA
+1 MDTKRQCMA

-62 ILQKENLESKEKSH
+62 ILQQENLESEKEKAQ
-76 KENILKELE
+76 NILKELE
-85 EKYHLDPSLVQ
+85 EKYRLDPSFVQ
-96 NSAQKI
+96 NSAPKI

-140 EDTEA
+140 EDTKV
-145 HQQQL
+145 HQRQL
-150 DERFLSALNSE
+150 NEGFLSALNGE
-161 QLEELSVFIT
+161 QLEELSVFIA
-171 QCLSHNSYTSNSIL
+171 QCLSYDNYTSDSIL
-185 KLLRSLR
+185 ERLRFLK
-192 NKLYLFDPNKREPAF
+192 NKLYLFDPNKKEPAF

-212 LEKPRNLNKQI
+212 LEKLRSLNQQI
-223 QSTEIASDSAKK
+223 QSIETASDTAKK

-259 NFFKK
+259 RDFKK
-264 LKNEIPTLESECE
+264 LKDEIPTLESECE
-277 AIENDLKSYYEARET
+277 EIENDLKRYYEARES

-305 DKAISKIQALDFDA
+305 DKATSKIQALDFDA
-319 IKDKVHALLSGYEEV
+319 IKDKVHALLNGYEEL

-397 AFRGGFSSLF
+397 AFRGSFSSLF
-407 ESVSKD
+407 ESVAKD
-413 FYHDNLEFNHRS
+413 FYHDNLQFNHRS
-425 SPLIIHYV
+425 SPLIINYV
-433 NTIFKKAYQNSSTT
+433 NTIFKKAYQNSPTA
-447 YLEQKYPETS
+447 YLEQKYPKAS
-457 RNKHATDG
+457 NNKHAADG
-465 YVKVSLVAN
+465 YVKVSLVAD
-474 ERELLLEQI
+474 ER
-483 SQEAKNLLEH
+483 
-493 GKELL
+493 ELL

-507 NLLEHGIEPKDI
+507 NLLEHRIEPKDI
-519 TILCATNKDAL
+519 TILCATNDDAL
-530 EIKNYLQENLSEIR
+530 EIKNYLQERLSAIR
-544 PSTESSAQ
+544 PSTESSAN

-563 NALEYALAEE
+563 NALKYALAEE
-573 EYKPFYKHS
+573 PYKPFYKHS

-590 HDDAIALFGFNPK
+590 HDDAIALAGFNPK

-610 VWKVMELFELYTEC
+610 VWKVMELFELYGEC
-624 AQICLELALGCEDAD
+624 AQICLELAVGCEDAD
-639 EFLEKL
+639 GFLEKL
-645 EAKKIASFNSKG
+645 EAKKIASSNLKG

-672 YVIVCERLGKPNNES
+672 YVIVCERLGKPKSNNS
-687 DKFLEEYNGT
+687 NQFLEEYNGT
-697 ELVCLYYRMKNR
+697 ELIRLYYRMKNR
-709 EVVDKDYARA
+709 EIVDKDYARA
-719 LEKEKAAKDHEE
+719 LDKEEAAKDHEE
-731 INAYYVAFTRA
+731 TNVYYVAFTRA
-742 ELGLVVVAKDK
+742 ELGLIIVAKDK
-753 DQKKDKKK
+753 KESKK
-761 DKEESKNKGMH
+761 ESKNKGMR
-772 EKLDLKPLEE
+772 EKLDLFPLEE
-782 GEIAPVIASK
+782 GEIMPVISPQ
-792 KEPSNA
+792 KEPLITST
-798 SVLIKP
+798 LIKP

-814 EEEPDSDYEK
+814 EEEPSDYEK

-839 GLEYQYAYRI
+839 GLEYQYAYNI
-849 PKKSVLEYLNYHYGF
+849 PKKSVLEYLNYHHGF
-864 YGLDH
+864 YGLDY

-883 EIQALFKNL
+883 EIQVLFKNY
-892 ALKGE
+892 ALRGE
-897 VAFLSRGVVSRI
+897 AAFLFEGVVSRI

-932 QSHKAQVSHYAE
+932 QSHKAQVSHYAA
-944 FLQTQA
+944 FLKTQA

>member
-1 MDTNRQCMA
+1 MDTKRQCMA

-62 ILQKENLESKEKSH
+62 ILQQENLENEKEKAQ
-76 KENILKELE
+76 NILKELE
-85 EKYHLDPSLVQ
+85 EKYRLDPSFVQ
-96 NSAQKI
+96 NSAPKI

-140 EDTEA
+140 EDTKA

-150 DERFLSALNSE
+150 NASFLSALNNK
-161 QLEELSVFIT
+161 QLEELSVFIA
-171 QCLSHNSYTSNSIL
+171 QCLSYDNYTSDSIL
-185 KLLRSLR
+185 ERLRFLK
-192 NKLYLFDPNKREPAF
+192 NKLYLFDPNKKEPAF
-207 DEEGF
+207 DEESF
-212 LEKPRNLNKQI
+212 LEKLRSLNQQI
-223 QSTEIASDSAKK
+223 QSIETASDKAKT

-247 SSLTWLKKKSEY
+247 SSLTWLEKKSEY
-259 NFFKK
+259 RDFKK
-264 LKNEIPTLESECE
+264 LKDEIPTLESECE
-277 AIENDLKSYYEARET
+277 EIENDLRRYYEARET
-292 ALFKKFPKFIQLY
+292 AIFKKFPKFIQLY
-305 DKAISKIQALDFDA
+305 DKATSKIQALDFDA
-319 IKDKVHALLSGYEEV
+319 IKDKVHVLLNGYEEM

-342 LDSKIAHILI
+342 LDSKIVHILI

-397 AFRGGFSSLF
+397 AFRGSFSSLF
-407 ESVSKD
+407 ESVAKD
-413 FYHDNLEFNHRS
+413 FYHDNLQFNHRS
-425 SPLIIHYV
+425 APLIINYV
-433 NTIFKKAYQNSSTT
+433 NTIFKKAYQNSPTA
-447 YLEQKYPETS
+447 YLEQKYPKTS
-457 RNKHATDG
+457 QNKHVTDG
-465 YVKVSLVAN
+465 YIKVSLVADG
-474 ERELLLEQI
+474 R
-483 SQEAKNLLEH
+483 
-493 GKELL
+493 ELL

-507 NLLEHGIEPKDI
+507 NLLEHRIEPKDI
-519 TILCATNKDAL
+519 TILCATNDDAL
-530 EIKNYLQENLSEIR
+530 EIKNYLQENLSTIR
-544 PSTESSAQ
+544 PSTESSAN

-563 NALEYALAEE
+563 NALKYALAEE
-573 EYKPFYKHS
+573 PYKPFYKHS

-590 HDDAIALFGFNPK
+590 HDDAIALAGFNPK

-610 VWKVMELFELYTEC
+610 VWKVMELFELYGEC
-624 AQICLELALGCEDAD
+624 AQICLELAVGCEDAD
-639 EFLEKL
+639 GFLEKL
-645 EAKKIASFNSKG
+645 EAKKIASFNLKG
-657 AQIMTIHKSK
+657 TQIMTIHKSK

-672 YVIVCERLGKPNNES
+672 YVIVCERLGKPKSNNS
-687 DKFLEEYNGT
+687 NQFLEEYNGT
-697 ELVCLYYRMKNR
+697 ELLRLYYRMKNR

-719 LEKEKAAKDHEE
+719 LDEEEAAKDHEE
-731 INAYYVAFTRA
+731 INVYYVAFTRA
-742 ELGLVVVAKDK
+742 ELGLIVVAKDK
-753 DQKKDKKK
+753 DQKKDKK
-761 DKEESKNKGMH
+761 ENKNKGMR
-772 EKLDLKPLEE
+772 EKLDLAPLEE
-782 GEIAPVIASK
+782 GEITPVISSQ
-792 KEPSNA
+792 KEPLIA

-814 EEEPDSDYEK
+814 EEEPSDYEK

-839 GLEYQYAYRI
+839 GLEYQYAYNI
-849 PKKSVLEYLNYHYGF
+849 PKKSVLEYLNYHHGF
-864 YGLDH
+864 YGLDY

-892 ALKGE
+892 TLKGE
-897 VAFLSRGVVSRI
+897 AAFLFEGVVSRI

-932 QSHKAQVSHYAE
+932 QSHKAQVSHYSA

>member
-1 MDTNRQCMA
+1 MDTKRQCMA

-62 ILQKENLESKEKSH
+62 ILQKENLEDEKEKEKSQ
-76 KENILKELE
+76 NILKELE
-85 EKYHLDPSLVQ
+85 EKYRLNPSLVQ

-140 EDTEA
+140 EDTKA

-150 DERFLSALNSE
+150 NESFLSALNGG
-161 QLEELSVFIT
+161 QLEELSVFIA
-171 QCLSHNSYTSNSIL
+171 QCLSYDSYTSDSIL
-185 KLLRSLR
+185 ERLRFLK
-192 NKLYLFDPNKREPAF
+192 NKLYLFDPNKRELAF

-212 LEKPRNLNKQI
+212 LEKLRSLNQQI
-223 QSTEIASDSAKK
+223 QSIETASDKAKT
-235 AIKCDDFRGFLN
+235 AIKCDSFRGFLN
-247 SSLTWLKKKSEY
+247 SSLTWLEKKSEY
-259 NFFKK
+259 LYFKK
-264 LKNEIPTLESECE
+264 LKSEIPTLESECE
-277 AIENDLKSYYEARET
+277 EIENDLKRYYEAKET
-292 ALFKKFPKFIQLY
+292 AIFKKFPKFIQLY
-305 DKAISKIQALDFDA
+305 DNATSKIQALDFDA
-319 IKDKVHALLSGYEEV
+319 IKDKVHALLKGYEEV

-342 LDSKIAHILI
+342 LDSRIAHILI

-370 DEIKAGIGQAKWHRS
+370 DEIKAGIGQAKWNRS

-397 AFRGGFSSLF
+397 AFRGSFSSLF

-413 FYHDNLEFNHRS
+413 FYHDNLQFNHRS
-425 SPLIIHYV
+425 APLIINYV
-433 NTIFKKAYQNSSTT
+433 NTIFKKAYQNSPTA
-447 YLEQKYPETS
+447 YLDQKYPKAS
-457 RNKHATDG
+457 QNKHATDG
-465 YVKVSLVAN
+465 YVKVSLVAD
-474 ERELLLEQI
+474 ER
-483 SQEAKNLLEH
+483 
-493 GKELL
+493 GLL

-507 NLLEHGIEPKDI
+507 NLLEHRIEPKDI
-519 TILCATNKDAL
+519 TILCATNDDAL
-530 EIKNYLQENLSEIR
+530 EIKNYLQESLSAIR
-544 PSTESSAQ
+544 PSTESSAK
-552 LSQFVESKIIK
+552 LSQYVESKIIK

-573 EYKPFYKHS
+573 PYKPFYKHS

-590 HDDAIALFGFNPK
+590 HDDAIALPSFNPK

-610 VWKVMELFELYTEC
+610 VWKVMELFELYGEC
-624 AQICLELALGCEDAD
+624 AQICLELAVGCEDAD
-639 EFLEKL
+639 GFLEKL
-645 EAKKIASFNSKG
+645 EAKKIASFNLKG
-657 AQIMTIHKSK
+657 AQIMTIHASK

-672 YVIVCERLGKPNNES
+672 YVIVCERLGKPKSNNS
-687 DKFLEEYNGT
+687 NQFLEEYNGT
-697 ELVCLYYRMKNR
+697 DLLRLYYRMKNR

-719 LEKEKAAKDHEE
+719 LDKEKAAKENEE
-731 INAYYVAFTRA
+731 TNVYYVAFTRA
-742 ELGLVVVAKDK
+742 ELGLIVVAKDK
-753 DQKKDKKK
+753 GQKKDQ
-761 DKEESKNKGMH
+761 KESEGKGMR
-772 EKLDLKPLEE
+772 EKLDLVPLEE
-782 GEIAPVIASK
+782 GTIAPVISSQ
-792 KEPSNA
+792 KEPLIA
-798 SVLIKP
+798 SVVIKP

-839 GLEYQYAYRI
+839 GLEYQYAYNI
-849 PKKSVLEYLNYHYGF
+849 PKKSVLEYLNYHHGF
-864 YGLDH
+864 YGLDY

-874 SLELFENDA
+874 SLELFENDT

-897 VAFLSRGVVSRI
+897 AAFLFEGVVSRI

-932 QSHKAQVSHYAE
+932 QSHKAQVSHYAA

>member
-1 MDTNRQCMA
+1 MDTKRQCMA

-62 ILQKENLESKEKSH
+62 ILQKENLESEKEKSQ
-76 KENILKELE
+76 NILKELE
-85 EKYHLDPSLVQ
+85 EKYHLKPDLVR

-140 EDTEA
+140 EDTKA

-150 DERFLSALNSE
+150 NEGFLSALNSE
-161 QLEELSVFIT
+161 QLEELSVFIA
-171 QCLSHNSYTSNSIL
+171 QCLSYDNYTSDSIL
-185 KLLRSLR
+185 ERLRFLK
-192 NKLYLFDPNKREPAF
+192 NKLYLFDPNKKEPAF

-212 LEKPRNLNKQI
+212 LEKLRSLNQQI
-223 QSTEIASDSAKK
+223 QSIETASDTAKK

-259 NFFKK
+259 RDFKK
-264 LKNEIPTLESECE
+264 LKDEIPTLESECE
-277 AIENDLKSYYEARET
+277 EIENDLKRYYEARES

-305 DKAISKIQALDFDA
+305 DKATSKIQALDFDT
-319 IKDKVHALLSGYEEV
+319 IKDKVHALLNGYEEL

-397 AFRGGFSSLF
+397 AFRGSFSSLF
-407 ESVSKD
+407 ESVAKD
-413 FYHDNLEFNHRS
+413 FYHDNLQFNHRS
-425 SPLIIHYV
+425 SPLIINYV
-433 NTIFKKAYQNSSTT
+433 NTIFKKAYQNSPTA
-447 YLEQKYPETS
+447 YLEQKCPKAS
-457 RNKHATDG
+457 SNKHARDG
-465 YVKVSLVAN
+465 YVKVSLVADG
-474 ERELLLEQI
+474 R
-483 SQEAKNLLEH
+483 
-493 GKELL
+493 GLL

-507 NLLEHGIEPKDI
+507 NLLEHRIEPKDI

-544 PSTESSAQ
+544 PSTESSAN

-563 NALEYALAEE
+563 NALKYALAEE
-573 EYKPFYKHS
+573 PYKPFYKHS

-590 HDDAIALFGFNPK
+590 HDDAIALAGFNPK

-610 VWKVMELFELYTEC
+610 VWKVMELFELYGEC
-624 AQICLELALGCEDAD
+624 AQICLELAVGCEDAD

-645 EAKKIASFNSKG
+645 EAKKIASFNLKG

-672 YVIVCERLGKPNNES
+672 YVIVCERLGNPKSNNS
-687 DKFLEEYNGT
+687 NQLLEEYDGA
-697 ELVCLYYRMKNR
+697 ELTHLYYRMKNR

-719 LEKEKAAKDHEE
+719 LNKEEAAKDYEE
-731 INAYYVAFTRA
+731 TNVYYVAFTRA
-742 ELGLVVVAKDK
+742 ELGLIVVAKDK
-753 DQKKDKKK
+753 DQKKDKKESK
-761 DKEESKNKGMH
+761 KESKNKGMR
-772 EKLDLKPLEE
+772 EKLDLFPLEE
-782 GEIAPVIASK
+782 GTIAPVISPQ
-792 KEPSNA
+792 KEPLITST
-798 SVLIKP
+798 LIKP

-814 EEEPDSDYEK
+814 EEEPESDYEK

-839 GLEYQYAYRI
+839 GLEYQYAYNI
-849 PKKSVLEYLNYHYGF
+849 PKKSVLEYLNYHHGF
-864 YGLDH
+864 YGLDY

-892 ALKGE
+892 PLKGE
-897 VAFLSRGVVSRI
+897 AAFLFEGVVSRI
-909 DVLLWDKGQ
+909 DVLLWDRGQ

-944 FLQTQA
+944 FLKTQA

>member
-1 MDTNRQCMA
+1 MDTKRQCMA

-33 GANPSEILTLTFTKK
+33 GANPSEILMLTFTKK

-62 ILQKENLESKEKSH
+62 ILQKESLESEKEKSQ
-76 KENILKELE
+76 NILKELE
-85 EKYHLDPSLVQ
+85 EKYHLDPSLVR

-145 HQQQL
+145 HQRQL
-150 DERFLSALNSE
+150 NESFLSALNSE
-161 QLEELSVFIT
+161 QLEELSAFIV
-171 QCLSHNSYTSNSIL
+171 QCLSYESYTSDSIL
-185 KLLRSLR
+185 ERLRFLK
-192 NKLYLFDPNKREPAF
+192 NKLYLFDPNKQGPVF

-212 LEKPRNLNKQI
+212 LEKLRSLNNQI
-223 QSTEIASDSAKK
+223 QNIEIASDRAKT

-247 SSLTWLKKKSEY
+247 SSLTWLEKKSEY
-259 NFFKK
+259 QSFKK
-264 LKNEIPTLESECE
+264 LKSEIPTLESECE
-277 AIENDLKSYYEARET
+277 EIENDLKRYYEAKET
-292 ALFKKFPKFIQLY
+292 AIFKKFPKFIQLY
-305 DKAISKIQALDFDA
+305 DNATSKIQALDFDA
-319 IKDKVHALLSGYEEV
+319 IKDKVHVLLNGYEEM

-397 AFRGGFSSLF
+397 AFRGSFSSLF

-425 SPLIIHYV
+425 APLIINYV
-433 NTIFKKAYQNSSTT
+433 NTIFKKAYQNFPTA
-447 YLEQKYPETS
+447 YLEQKYPKTS
-457 RNKHATDG
+457 QNKHAADG
-465 YVKVSLVAN
+465 YVKVSLVAD
-474 ERELLLEQI
+474 E
-483 SQEAKNLLEH
+483 
-493 GKELL
+493 KELL
-498 LEQILQEAK
+498 LNQVLQEAQ
-507 NLLEHGIEPKDI
+507 NLLDHRIDPKDI

-530 EIKNYLQENLSEIR
+530 EIKNYLQERLSVIC
-544 PSTESSAQ
+544 PSTESSAR
-552 LSQFVESKIIK
+552 LSQLVESKIIK

-573 EYKPFYKHS
+573 PYKPFYKHS

-590 HDDAIALFGFNPK
+590 HDDAIALPGFNPK
-603 KESVAGF
+603 KESVASF
-610 VWKVMELFELYTEC
+610 VWKIMEQFKLYGEP
-624 AQICLELALGCEDAD
+624 AQSCLELAIGCEDAND
-639 EFLEKL
+639 FLEKL
-645 EAKKIASFNSKG
+645 EAKSIVSFNPKG

-672 YVIVCERLGKPNNES
+672 YVIVCERLGNPNSSHANQL
-687 DKFLEEYNGT
+687 LEEYNGA
-697 ELVCLYYRMKNR
+697 ELARLYYRMKNR

-719 LEKEKAAKDHEE
+719 LDKEEAAKDHEE
-731 INAYYVAFTRA
+731 INVYYVAFTRA
-742 ELGLVVVAKDK
+742 ELGLIVVAKDK
-753 DQKKDKKK
+753 KESKK
-761 DKEESKNKGMH
+761 ESKNKTMR
-772 EKLDLKPLEE
+772 EKLDLASLEE
-782 GEIAPVIASK
+782 GEIAPVISSQ
-792 KEPSNA
+792 KEPLIA
-798 SVLIKP
+798 SVVIKP

-849 PKKSVLEYLNYHYGF
+849 PKQSVLEYLNYHYGF
-864 YGLDH
+864 YGLDY

-883 EIQALFKNL
+883 EIQALFKNH

-897 VAFLSRGVVSRI
+897 AAFLFQGVVSRI
-909 DVLLWDKGQ
+909 DVLLWDRGQ

-944 FLQTQA
+944 FLRTQA

>member
-1 MDTNRQCMA
+1 MDTKRQCMA

-62 ILQKENLESKEKSH
+62 ILQKENLEDEKEKEKSQ
-76 KENILKELE
+76 NILKELE
-85 EKYHLDPSLVQ
+85 EKYRLDPSLVQ

-140 EDTEA
+140 EDTKA

-150 DERFLSALNSE
+150 NASFLSALNNK
-161 QLEELSVFIT
+161 QLEELSVFIA
-171 QCLSHNSYTSNSIL
+171 QCLSYDSYTSDSIL
-185 KLLRSLR
+185 ERLRFLKK
-192 NKLYLFDPNKREPAF
+192 KLYLFDPNKKESAF
-207 DEEGF
+207 DEESF
-212 LEKPRNLNKQI
+212 LEKLRNLNRQI
-223 QSTEIASDSAKK
+223 QSVETASDTAKK

-259 NFFKK
+259 RDFKK
-264 LKNEIPTLESECE
+264 FKDEIPTLESECE
-277 AIENDLKSYYEARET
+277 EIENDLKRYYEARES

-305 DKAISKIQALDFDA
+305 DKATSKIQALDFDA
-319 IKDKVHALLSGYEEV
+319 IKDKVHALLNGYEEM

-397 AFRGGFSSLF
+397 AFRGSFSSLF
-407 ESVSKD
+407 ESVAKD
-413 FYHDNLEFNHRS
+413 FYHDNLPFNHRS
-425 SPLIIHYV
+425 SPLIINYV
-433 NTIFKKAYQNSSTT
+433 NTIFKKAYQNSPTA
-447 YLEQKYPETS
+447 YLEQKYPKAS
-457 RNKHATDG
+457 SNKHARDG
-465 YVKVSLVAN
+465 YVKVSLVAD
-474 ERELLLEQI
+474 ERELLL
-483 SQEAKNLLEH
+483 K
-493 GKELL
+493 
-498 LEQILQEAK
+498 QILQEAK
-507 NLLEHGIEPKDI
+507 NLLEHRIEPKDI
-519 TILCATNKDAL
+519 TLLCARNKDAL
-530 EIKNYLQENLSEIR
+530 EIKNYLQENLSTIR
-544 PSTESSAQ
+544 PSTESSAN

-563 NALEYALAEE
+563 NALKYALAEE
-573 EYKPFYKHS
+573 PYKPFYKHS

-590 HDDAIALFGFNPK
+590 HDDVIALPGFNPK

-610 VWKVMELFELYTEC
+610 VWKVMEWFELYTEC
-624 AQICLELALGCEDAD
+624 AQICLELAVGCEDAN

-645 EAKKIASFNSKG
+645 EAKKIASFNLKG

-672 YVIVCERLGKPNNES
+672 YVIVCERLGKPKSNNS
-687 DKFLEEYNGT
+687 NQFLEEYNGT
-697 ELVCLYYRMKNR
+697 ELVRLYYRMKNR

-719 LEKEKAAKDHEE
+719 LDKEEAAKDHEE
-731 INAYYVAFTRA
+731 INVYYVAFTRA
-742 ELGLVVVAKDK
+742 ELGLIVVAKDK
-753 DQKKDKKK
+753 DQKKDKKESK
-761 DKEESKNKGMH
+761 KESKNKGMR
-772 EKLDLKPLEE
+772 EKLDLVPLEE
-782 GEIAPVIASK
+782 GEIAPVISSQ
-792 KEPSNA
+792 KEPLSA
-798 SVLIKP
+798 SVVIKP

-814 EEEPDSDYEK
+814 EEEPSDYEK

-839 GLEYQYAYRI
+839 GLEYQYAYNI
-849 PKKSVLEYLNYHYGF
+849 PKKSVLEYLNYHHGF
-864 YGLDH
+864 YGLDY

-883 EIQALFKNL
+883 KIQALFKNL
-892 ALKGE
+892 ALRGE
-897 VAFLSRGVVSRI
+897 VAFLFERVVSRI

-932 QSHKAQVSHYAE
+932 QSHKAQVSHYAA

>member
-1 MDTNRQCMA
+1 MA

-62 ILQKENLESKEKSH
+62 ILQQENLENEKEKSQ
-76 KENILKELE
+76 NILKELE
-85 EKYHLDPSLVQ
+85 EKYHLDPSLVR

-140 EDTEA
+140 EDTKA

-150 DERFLSALNSE
+150 NEGFLSALNNE
-161 QLEELSVFIT
+161 QLEELSVFIA
-171 QCLSHNSYTSNSIL
+171 QCLSYDSYTSDSIL
-185 KLLRSLR
+185 ERLRFLK
-192 NKLYLFDPNKREPAF
+192 NKLYLFDPNKKEPAF
-207 DEEGF
+207 DEKGF
-212 LEKPRNLNKQI
+212 LEKLRSLNNQI
-223 QSTEIASDSAKK
+223 QSIETASDRAKT
-235 AIKCDDFRGFLN
+235 AIKCGSFRGFLN

-259 NFFKK
+259 RDFKK
-264 LKNEIPTLESECE
+264 LKDEIPTLESECE
-277 AIENDLKSYYEARET
+277 EIENDLKRYYEAKET
-292 ALFKKFPKFIQLY
+292 AIFKKFPKFIQLY
-305 DKAISKIQALDFDA
+305 DNATSKIQALDFDA
-319 IKDKVHALLSGYEEV
+319 IKDKVHVLLNGYEEM

-397 AFRGGFSSLF
+397 AFRGSFSSLF
-407 ESVSKD
+407 ESVAKD
-413 FYHDNLEFNHRS
+413 FYHDNLQFNHRS
-425 SPLIIHYV
+425 APLIINYV
-433 NTIFKKAYQNSSTT
+433 NTIFKKAYQNSPTA
-447 YLEQKYPETS
+447 YLEQKYPKTS
-457 RNKHATDG
+457 QNKHVADG
-465 YVKVSLVAN
+465 YVKVSLVAD
-474 ERELLLEQI
+474 ER
-483 SQEAKNLLEH
+483 
-493 GKELL
+493 GLL
-498 LEQILQEAK
+498 LEQILQEAQ
-507 NLLEHGIEPKDI
+507 NLLEHRIDPKDI
-519 TILCATNKDAL
+519 TILCATNDDAL
-530 EIKNYLQENLSEIR
+530 EIKNYLQERLSAIH
-544 PSTESSAQ
+544 PSTESSAK

-573 EYKPFYKHS
+573 PYKPFYKHS

-590 HDDAIALFGFNPK
+590 HDDAIVLPSFNPK

-610 VWKVMELFELYTEC
+610 VWKVMELFELYGEC
-624 AQICLELALGCEDAD
+624 AQICLELAVGCEDAN

-645 EAKKIASFNSKG
+645 EAKAIASSHSKG

-672 YVIVCERLGKPNNES
+672 YVIVCERLGKPNSSHSNQL
-687 DKFLEEYNGT
+687 LEEYNGA
-697 ELVCLYYRMKNR
+697 ELARLYYRMKNR

-719 LEKEKAAKDHEE
+719 LDKEEAAKDHEE
-731 INAYYVAFTRA
+731 INVYYVAFTRA
-742 ELGLVVVAKDK
+742 ELGLIIVAKDK
-753 DQKKDKKK
+753 
-761 DKEESKNKGMH
+761 KESKQESKNKKMR
-772 EKLDLKPLEE
+772 ERLDLVPLEE
-782 GEIAPVIASK
+782 GEIMPVISPQ
-792 KEPSNA
+792 KEPLIP

-814 EEEPDSDYEK
+814 EEEPSDYEK

-839 GLEYQYAYRI
+839 GLEYQYAYNI
-849 PKKSVLEYLNYHYGF
+849 PKKSVLEYLNYHHGF

-883 EIQALFKNL
+883 EIQALFKNYT
-892 ALKGE
+892 LKGE
-897 VAFLSRGVVSRI
+897 AAFLFEGVVSRI
-909 DVLLWDKGQ
+909 DVLLWDRGQ
-918 NLYVLDYKSSQNYQ
+918 NLCVLDYKSSQNYQ

-944 FLQTQA
+944 FLKTQA

>member
-1 MDTNRQCMA
+1 MA

-62 ILQKENLESKEKSH
+62 ILQKENLEDEKEKEKSQ
-76 KENILKELE
+76 NILKELE
-85 EKYHLDPSLVQ
+85 EKYRLNPSLVQ

-140 EDTEA
+140 EDTKA

-150 DERFLSALNSE
+150 NEIFLNALNGE

-171 QCLSHNSYTSNSIL
+171 QCLSYDNYTSDSIL
-185 KLLRSLR
+185 ERLRFLK
-192 NKLYLFDPNKREPAF
+192 NKLYLFDPNKKEPAF
-207 DEEGF
+207 DEKGF
-212 LEKPRNLNKQI
+212 LEKLRSLNQQI
-223 QSTEIASDSAKK
+223 QSVETASDTAKK

-247 SSLTWLKKKSEY
+247 SSLTWLKKKGEY
-259 NFFKK
+259 RDFKK
-264 LKNEIPTLESECE
+264 IKDEIPTLESECE
-277 AIENDLKSYYEARET
+277 EIENDLKHYYEARES

-305 DKAISKIQALDFDA
+305 DKATSKIQALDFDA
-319 IKDKVHALLSGYEEV
+319 IKDKVHALLNGYEEM

-397 AFRGGFSSLF
+397 GFRGSFSSLF

-413 FYHDNLEFNHRS
+413 FYHDNLPFNHRS
-425 SPLIIHYV
+425 SPLIINYV
-433 NTIFKKAYQNSSTT
+433 NTIFKKAYQNSPTA
-447 YLEQKYPETS
+447 YLEQKYPKAS
-457 RNKHATDG
+457 SNNHARDG
-465 YVKVSLVAN
+465 YVKVSLVAD
-474 ERELLLEQI
+474 ER
-483 SQEAKNLLEH
+483 
-493 GKELL
+493 ELL

-507 NLLEHGIEPKDI
+507 NLLEHRIDPKDI
-519 TILCATNKDAL
+519 TLLCATNDDAL
-530 EIKNYLQENLSEIR
+530 GIKNYLQKNLSAIH
-544 PSTESSAQ
+544 PSTESSAK

-573 EYKPFYKHS
+573 PYKPFYKHS

-590 HDDAIALFGFNPK
+590 HDDVIALAGFNPK

-610 VWKVMELFELYTEC
+610 VWKVMEWFELYTEC
-624 AQICLELALGCEDAD
+624 AQICLELAVGCEDAN
-639 EFLEKL
+639 EFLKKL
-645 EAKKIASFNSKG
+645 EAKEIASFKAEG

-672 YVIVCERLGKPNNES
+672 YVIVCERLGKPKTNNS
-687 DKFLEEYNGT
+687 NQFLEEYSGT
-697 ELVCLYYRMKNR
+697 ELTRLYYRMKNR

-719 LEKEKAAKDHEE
+719 LDKEEAAKDHEE
-731 INAYYVAFTRA
+731 TNVYYVAFTRA
-742 ELGLVVVAKDK
+742 ELGLIVVAKDK
-753 DQKKDKKK
+753 
-761 DKEESKNKGMH
+761 KGMR
-772 EKLDLKPLEE
+772 EKLDLFPLEG
-782 GEIAPVIASK
+782 GEIVPVISSQ
-792 KEPSNA
+792 KEPLSA
-798 SVLIKP
+798 SVVIKP

-814 EEEPDSDYEK
+814 EEEPSDYEK

-849 PKKSVLEYLNYHYGF
+849 PKKSVLEYLNYHHGF

-874 SLELFENDA
+874 SLEFFENDA
-883 EIQALFKNL
+883 KIQALFKNL

-897 VAFLSRGVVSRI
+897 VAFLFEGVVSRI

-932 QSHKAQVSHYAE
+932 QSHKAQVSHYAA

>member
-1 MDTNRQCMA
+1 MDTKRQCMA

-62 ILQKENLESKEKSH
+62 ILQKENLENEKEKEKSQ
-76 KENILKELE
+76 NILKELE
-85 EKYHLDPSLVQ
+85 EKYRLDPSFVQ

-140 EDTEA
+140 EDTKA
-145 HQQQL
+145 YQQQL
-150 DERFLSALNSE
+150 NESFLSALNNK
-161 QLEELSVFIT
+161 QLEELSVFIA
-171 QCLSHNSYTSNSIL
+171 QCLSYDSYTSDSIL
-185 KLLRSLR
+185 EWLRFLK
-192 NKLYLFDPNKREPAF
+192 NKLYLFDPNKKEPAF

-212 LEKPRNLNKQI
+212 LEKLRSLNRQI
-223 QSTEIASDSAKK
+223 QSVETASNEAKK

-247 SSLTWLKKKSEY
+247 SSLTWLEKKSEY
-259 NFFKK
+259 RYFKK
-264 LKNEIPTLESECE
+264 FKDEIPTLESECE
-277 AIENDLKSYYEARET
+277 EIENDLRCYYEARES

-305 DKAISKIQALDFDA
+305 DKATSKIQALDFDA
-319 IKDKVHALLSGYEEV
+319 IKDKVHALLNGYEEM

-342 LDSKIAHILI
+342 LDSRIAHILI

-397 AFRGGFSSLF
+397 GFRGSFSSLF

-413 FYHDNLEFNHRS
+413 FYHDNLPFNHRS
-425 SPLIIHYV
+425 SPLIINYV
-433 NTIFKKAYQNSSTT
+433 NTIFKKAYQNSPTA
-447 YLEQKYPETS
+447 YWEQKYPKAS
-457 RNKHATDG
+457 SNKHARDG
-465 YVKVSLVAN
+465 YVKVSLVAD
-474 ERELLLEQI
+474 ER
-483 SQEAKNLLEH
+483 
-493 GKELL
+493 ELL

-507 NLLEHGIEPKDI
+507 NLLEHRIDPKDI
-519 TILCATNKDAL
+519 TLLCATNDDAL
-530 EIKNYLQENLSEIR
+530 EIKNYLQKNLSAIR
-544 PSTESSAQ
+544 PSTESSAK

-573 EYKPFYKHS
+573 PYKPFYKHS

-590 HDDAIALFGFNPK
+590 HDAIALAGFNPK

-610 VWKVMELFELYTEC
+610 VWKVMELFELYGEC
-624 AQICLELALGCEDAD
+624 AQICLELAVGCEDAN

-645 EAKKIASFNSKG
+645 EAKEIASFKAEG
-657 AQIMTIHKSK
+657 AQVMTIHKSK

-672 YVIVCERLGKPNNES
+672 YVIVCERLGKPKTNNS
-687 DKFLEEYNGT
+687 NQFLEEYSGT
-697 ELVCLYYRMKNR
+697 ELTRLYYRMKNR

-719 LEKEKAAKDHEE
+719 LDKEEAAKDHEE
-731 INAYYVAFTRA
+731 TNVYYVAFTRA
-742 ELGLVVVAKDK
+742 ELGLIVVAKDK
-753 DQKKDKKK
+753 DQKKDKK
-761 DKEESKNKGMH
+761 ESKSKGMR
-772 EKLDLKPLEE
+772 EKLDLAPLEE
-782 GEIAPVIASK
+782 GEIAPVISSQ
-792 KEPSNA
+792 KEPSPE
-798 SVLIKP
+798 SVVIKP

-814 EEEPDSDYEK
+814 EEEPSDYEK

-849 PKKSVLEYLNYHYGF
+849 PKKSVLEYLNYHHGF
-864 YGLDH
+864 YGLDY

-883 EIQALFKNL
+883 KIQALFKNL
-892 ALKGE
+892 ALRGE
-897 VAFLSRGVVSRI
+897 VAFLFEGVVSRI

-932 QSHKAQVSHYAE
+932 QSHKAQVSHYAA

>member
-1 MDTNRQCMA
+1 MDTKRQCMA

-62 ILQKENLESKEKSH
+62 ILQKENLEDEKEKEKSQ
-76 KENILKELE
+76 NILKELE
-85 EKYHLDPSLVQ
+85 EKYHLKPDLVR
-96 NSAQKI
+96 NNAPKI

-140 EDTEA
+140 EDTKA

-150 DERFLSALNSE
+150 NESFLSALNGG
-161 QLEELSVFIT
+161 QLEELSVFIA
-171 QCLSHNSYTSNSIL
+171 QCLSYDSYTSDSIL
-185 KLLRSLR
+185 ERLRFLK
-192 NKLYLFDPNKREPAF
+192 NKLYLFDPNKKEPAF

-212 LEKPRNLNKQI
+212 LEKLRSLNQQI
-223 QSTEIASDSAKK
+223 QSIETASKEAKK

-247 SSLTWLKKKSEY
+247 SSLTWLEKKSEY
-259 NFFKK
+259 RYFKK

-277 AIENDLKSYYEARET
+277 EIENDLKRYYEAKEI

-305 DKAISKIQALDFDA
+305 DKATSKIQALDFDA
-319 IKDKVHALLSGYEEV
+319 IKDKVHALLKGYEEV
-334 PAEFFYFR
+334 SAEFFYFR
-342 LDSKIAHILI
+342 LDSRIAHILI

-370 DEIKAGIGQAKWHRS
+370 DEIKAGIGQAKWNRS

-397 AFRGGFSSLF
+397 AFRGSFSSLF
-407 ESVSKD
+407 ESVAKD
-413 FYHDNLEFNHRS
+413 FYHDNLQFNHRS
-425 SPLIIHYV
+425 SPLIINYV
-433 NTIFKKAYQNSSTT
+433 NTIFKKAYQDSPTA
-447 YLEQKYPETS
+447 YLDQKYPKAS
-457 RNKHATDG
+457 NNKHATDG

-483 SQEAKNLLEH
+483 
-493 GKELL
+493 
-498 LEQILQEAK
+498 LQEAK
-507 NLLEHGIEPKDI
+507 NLLEHRIEPKDI
-519 TILCATNKDAL
+519 TILCATNDDAL
-530 EIKNYLQENLSEIR
+530 EIKNYLQENLSAIR
-544 PSTESSAQ
+544 PSTESSAN

-563 NALEYALAEE
+563 NALKYALAEE
-573 EYKPFYKHS
+573 PYKPFYKHS
-582 VLKLAGYL
+582 VLKLDGYL
-590 HDDAIALFGFNPK
+590 HDDAIALPGFNPK

-610 VWKVMELFELYTEC
+610 VWKVMELFELYGEC
-624 AQICLELALGCEDAD
+624 AQICLELAVGCEDAD
-639 EFLEKL
+639 GFLEKL
-645 EAKKIASFNSKG
+645 EAKKIASFNAKG
-657 AQIMTIHKSK
+657 AQIMTIHGSK

-672 YVIVCERLGKPNNES
+672 YVIVCERLGKPRSNNS
-687 DKFLEEYNGT
+687 NQFLEEYNGA
-697 ELVCLYYRMKNR
+697 ELVRLYYRMKNR
-709 EVVDKDYARA
+709 EMVDKDYARA
-719 LEKEKAAKDHEE
+719 LDKEKTAKENEE
-731 INAYYVAFTRA
+731 TNVYYVAFTRA

-753 DQKKDKKK
+753 GQKKDQ
-761 DKEESKNKGMH
+761 KESESKGMR
-772 EKLDLKPLEE
+772 EKLDLAPLEE
-782 GEIAPVIASK
+782 GEIAPVISSQ
-792 KEPSNA
+792 KEPLIA
-798 SVLIKP
+798 SVVIKP

-814 EEEPDSDYEK
+814 EEEPSDYEK

-839 GLEYQYAYRI
+839 GLEYQYAYNI
-849 PKKSVLEYLNYHYGF
+849 PKKSVLEYLNYHHGF

-874 SLELFENDA
+874 SLELFENDT

-897 VAFLSRGVVSRI
+897 AAFLFEGVVSRI

-932 QSHKAQVSHYAE
+932 QSHKAQVSHYAA

>member
-1 MDTNRQCMA
+1 MDTKRQCMA

-62 ILQKENLESKEKSH
+62 ILQKENLESEKEKSQ
-76 KENILKELE
+76 NILKELE
-85 EKYHLDPSLVQ
+85 EKYRLDPSFVQ
-96 NSAQKI
+96 NSAPKI

-140 EDTEA
+140 EDTKA
-145 HQQQL
+145 HQRQL
-150 DERFLSALNSE
+150 NEGFLSALNNE
-161 QLEELSVFIT
+161 QLEELSVFIA
-171 QCLSHNSYTSNSIL
+171 QCLSYDSYTSDFIL
-185 KLLRSLR
+185 ERLRFLK
-192 NKLYLFDPNKREPAF
+192 NKLYLFDPNKKEPAF

-212 LEKPRNLNKQI
+212 LEKLRSLNNQI
-223 QSTEIASDSAKK
+223 QSIETASDKAKT
-235 AIKCDDFRGFLN
+235 AIKCDSFRGFLN

-259 NFFKK
+259 QSFKK
-264 LKNEIPTLESECE
+264 LKSEIPTLESECE
-277 AIENDLKSYYEARET
+277 EIENDLKRYYEAKET
-292 ALFKKFPKFIQLY
+292 AIFKKFPKFIQLY
-305 DKAISKIQALDFDA
+305 DKATSKIQALDFDA
-319 IKDKVHALLSGYEEV
+319 IKDKVHVLLNGYEEM

-397 AFRGGFSSLF
+397 AFRGSFSSLF

-425 SPLIIHYV
+425 APLIINYV
-433 NTIFKKAYQNSSTT
+433 NTIFKKAYQNSPTA
-447 YLEQKYPETS
+447 YLEQKYPKTS
-457 RNKHATDG
+457 QNKHATEG
-465 YVKVSLVAN
+465 YVKVSLVAD
-474 ERELLLEQI
+474 E
-483 SQEAKNLLEH
+483 
-493 GKELL
+493 KELL
-498 LEQILQEAK
+498 LNQVLQEAQ
-507 NLLEHGIEPKDI
+507 NLLDHRIDPKDI
-519 TILCATNKDAL
+519 TILCATNEDAL
-530 EIKNYLQENLSEIR
+530 EIKNYLQEHLSEIY
-544 PSTESSAQ
+544 PSTESSAR

-573 EYKPFYKHS
+573 PYKPFYKHS

-590 HDDAIALFGFNPK
+590 HDDVIALPGFNPK
-603 KESVAGF
+603 KESMASF
-610 VWKVMELFELYTEC
+610 VWKIIELFKLYGEP
-624 AQICLELALGCEDAD
+624 AQICLELAVGCEDAND
-639 EFLEKL
+639 FLEKL
-645 EAKKIASFNSKG
+645 EAKEIASFNAKG

-672 YVIVCERLGKPNNES
+672 YVIVCERLGNPKSNHSNQL
-687 DKFLEEYNGT
+687 LEEYDGA
-697 ELVCLYYRMKNR
+697 ELTRLYYRMKNR

-719 LEKEKAAKDHEE
+719 LDKEEAAKDHEE
-731 INAYYVAFTRA
+731 INVYYVAFTRA
-742 ELGLVVVAKDK
+742 ELGLIVVAKDK
-753 DQKKDKKK
+753 KESKK
-761 DKEESKNKGMH
+761 ESKNKTMR
-772 EKLDLKPLEE
+772 EQLDLTPLEE
-782 GEIAPVIASK
+782 GEITPVVSPQ
-792 KEPSNA
+792 KEPLITST
-798 SVLIKP
+798 LIKP

-839 GLEYQYAYRI
+839 GLEYQYAYNI
-849 PKKSVLEYLNYHYGF
+849 PKKSVLEYLNYHHGF

-869 QALEE
+869 QVLEE

-883 EIQALFKNL
+883 EIQALFKNYFL
-892 ALKGE
+892 RGE
-897 VAFLSRGVVSRI
+897 AAFLFEGVVSRI

-932 QSHKAQVSHYAE
+932 QSHKAQVSHYAA
-944 FLQTQA
+944 FLKTQA

>member
-1 MDTNRQCMA
+1 MA

-62 ILQKENLESKEKSH
+62 ILQKENLESEKEKSQ
-76 KENILKELE
+76 NILKELE
-85 EKYHLDPSLVQ
+85 EKYHLDPSLVR

-145 HQQQL
+145 YQTCL
-150 DERFLSALNSE
+150 NEGFLSALNSE
-161 QLEELSVFIT
+161 QLEELSAFIV
-171 QCLSHNSYTSNSIL
+171 QCLSYESYTSDSIL
-185 KLLRSLR
+185 KRLRFLK
-192 NKLYLFDPNKREPAF
+192 NKLYLFDPNKKEPAF
-207 DEEGF
+207 DEKGF
-212 LEKPRNLNKQI
+212 LEKLRSLNNQI
-223 QSTEIASDSAKK
+223 QSIETASDRAKT
-235 AIKCDDFRGFLN
+235 AIKCDSFRGFLN
-247 SSLTWLKKKSEY
+247 SSLTWLEKKSEY
-259 NFFKK
+259 QSFKK

-277 AIENDLKSYYEARET
+277 EIENDLKCYYEAKET
-292 ALFKKFPKFIQLY
+292 AIFKKFPKFIQLY
-305 DKAISKIQALDFDA
+305 DNATSKIQALDFDA
-319 IKDKVHALLSGYEEV
+319 IKDKVHVLLNDYEEM

-397 AFRGGFSSLF
+397 AFRGSFSSLF

-425 SPLIIHYV
+425 APLIINYV
-433 NTIFKKAYQNSSTT
+433 NTTFKKAYQNSPTA
-447 YLEQKYPETS
+447 YLEQKYPKTS
-457 RNKHATDG
+457 QNKHATEG
-465 YVKVSLVAN
+465 YVKVSLVAD
-474 ERELLLEQI
+474 E
-483 SQEAKNLLEH
+483 
-493 GKELL
+493 KELL

-507 NLLEHGIEPKDI
+507 NLLDHHIDPKDI

-530 EIKNYLQENLSEIR
+530 EIKNYLQERLSAIC
-544 PSTESSAQ
+544 PSTESSAK
-552 LSQFVESKIIK
+552 LSQLVESKIIK

-573 EYKPFYKHS
+573 PYKPFYKHS

-590 HDDAIALFGFNPK
+590 HDDAIALPGFNPK

-610 VWKVMELFELYTEC
+610 VWKVMELFELYGEC
-624 AQICLELALGCEDAD
+624 AQSCLELAVGCEDAD
-639 EFLEKL
+639 GFLEKL
-645 EAKKIASFNSKG
+645 EAKEIASFNPKG
-657 AQIMTIHKSK
+657 AQIMTIHGSK

-672 YVIVCERLGKPNNES
+672 YVIVCERLGKPNSSHANQL
-687 DKFLEEYNGT
+687 LEEYNGA
-697 ELVCLYYRMKNR
+697 ELARLYYRMKNR

-719 LEKEKAAKDHEE
+719 LDKEEAAKDHEE
-731 INAYYVAFTRA
+731 INVYYVAFTRA
-742 ELGLVVVAKDK
+742 ELGLIVVAKDK
-753 DQKKDKKK
+753 K
-761 DKEESKNKGMH
+761 ESKKESKK
-772 EKLDLKPLEE
+772 EKMREQLDLVSLEE
-782 GEIAPVIASK
+782 GEIMPVISSQ
-792 KEPSNA
+792 KEPLIA
-798 SVLIKP
+798 SVVIKP

-849 PKKSVLEYLNYHYGF
+849 PKQSVLEYLNYHYGF
-864 YGLDH
+864 YGLDY

-883 EIQALFKNL
+883 EIQALFKNH

-897 VAFLSRGVVSRI
+897 AAFLFQGVVSRI
-909 DVLLWDKGQ
+909 DVLLWDRGQ

-944 FLQTQA
+944 FLKTQA

>member
-1 MDTNRQCMA
+1 MDTKRQCMA

-28 ALLFK
+28 ALLFN

-62 ILQKENLESKEKSH
+62 ILQKENLEDEKEKEKSQ
-76 KENILKELE
+76 NILKELE
-85 EKYHLDPSLVQ
+85 EKYRLNPSFVQ
-96 NSAQKI
+96 NSAQEI

-140 EDTEA
+140 EDTKA

-150 DERFLSALNSE
+150 NESFLNALNNK
-161 QLEELSVFIT
+161 QLEELSVFIA
-171 QCLSHNSYTSNSIL
+171 QCLSHDSYTSDSIL
-185 KLLRSLR
+185 ERLRFLK
-192 NKLYLFDPNKREPAF
+192 NKLYLFDPNKKELAF

-212 LEKPRNLNKQI
+212 LEKLRSLNQQI
-223 QSTEIASDSAKK
+223 QSVETASDAAKT

-247 SSLTWLKKKSEY
+247 SSLTWLEKKGEY
-259 NFFKK
+259 RYFKK
-264 LKNEIPTLESECE
+264 FKDEIPTLESECE
-277 AIENDLKSYYEARET
+277 EIENDLKRYYEARES

-305 DKAISKIQALDFDA
+305 DKATSKIQALDFDA
-319 IKDKVHALLSGYEEV
+319 IKDKVHALLNGYEEMPV
-334 PAEFFYFR
+334 EFFYFR
-342 LDSKIAHILI
+342 LDSRIAHILI

-397 AFRGGFSSLF
+397 GFRGSFSSLF

-413 FYHDNLEFNHRS
+413 FYHDNLQFNHRS
-425 SPLIIHYV
+425 SPLIINYV
-433 NTIFKKAYQNSSTT
+433 NTIFKKAYQNSPTA
-447 YLEQKYPETS
+447 YLEQKYPKAS
-457 RNKHATDG
+457 SNKHARDG
-465 YVKVSLVAN
+465 YVKVSLVAD
-474 ERELLLEQI
+474 ER
-483 SQEAKNLLEH
+483 
-493 GKELL
+493 ELL

-507 NLLEHGIEPKDI
+507 NLLEHRIDPKDI
-519 TILCATNKDAL
+519 TLLCATNDDAL
-530 EIKNYLQENLSEIR
+530 EIKNYLQKNLSAIN
-544 PSTESSAQ
+544 PSTESSAK

-573 EYKPFYKHS
+573 PYKPFYKHS

-590 HDDAIALFGFNPK
+590 HDDAIALAGFNPK

-610 VWKVMELFELYTEC
+610 VWKVMELFELYGEC
-624 AQICLELALGCEDAD
+624 AQICLELAVGCEDAD
-639 EFLEKL
+639 EFLKKL
-645 EAKKIASFNSKG
+645 EAKEIASFKAEG

-672 YVIVCERLGKPNNES
+672 YVIVCERLGKPKTNNS
-687 DKFLEEYNGT
+687 NQFLEEYSGT
-697 ELVCLYYRMKNR
+697 ELTRLYYRMKNR

-719 LEKEKAAKDHEE
+719 LDKEEAAKNHEE
-731 INAYYVAFTRA
+731 TNVYYVAFTRA
-742 ELGLVVVAKDK
+742 ELGLIVVAKDK
-753 DQKKDKKK
+753 
-761 DKEESKNKGMH
+761 KGN
-772 EKLDLKPLEE
+772 EKLDLAPLEE
-782 GEIAPVIASK
+782 GEIAPVISSQ
-792 KEPSNA
+792 KELSIP

-804 HAYGEQVQEI
+804 HAYGEQVQEM
-814 EEEPDSDYEK
+814 EEEPSDYEK

-830 INFGIALHK
+830 IHFGIALHK

-849 PKKSVLEYLNYHYGF
+849 PKKSVLEYLNYHHGF
-864 YGLDH
+864 YGLDY

-883 EIQALFKNL
+883 KIQALFKNL
-892 ALKGE
+892 ALRGE
-897 VAFLSRGVVSRI
+897 VAFLFEGVVSRI

-932 QSHKAQVSHYAE
+932 QSHKTQVSHYAA

>member
-1 MDTNRQCMA
+1 MDTKRQCMA

-62 ILQKENLESKEKSH
+62 ILQKENLENENEKEKSQ
-76 KENILKELE
+76 NILKELE
-85 EKYHLDPSLVQ
+85 EKYRLNSDLVQ
-96 NSAQKI
+96 NSAPKI

-140 EDTEA
+140 EDTKA

-150 DERFLSALNSE
+150 NEGFLSALNNE
-161 QLEELSVFIT
+161 QLEELSVFIA
-171 QCLSHNSYTSNSIL
+171 QCLSYDNYTSDSIL
-185 KLLRSLR
+185 ERLRFLK
-192 NKLYLFDPNKREPAF
+192 NKLYLFDPNKKEPAF

-212 LEKPRNLNKQI
+212 LEKLRSLNQQI
-223 QSTEIASDSAKK
+223 QSIETASDKAKT
-235 AIKCDDFRGFLN
+235 AIKCDSFRGFLN
-247 SSLTWLKKKSEY
+247 SSLTWLEKKSEY
-259 NFFKK
+259 QSFKK
-264 LKNEIPTLESECE
+264 LKSEIPTLESECKE
-277 AIENDLKSYYEARET
+277 IENDLKRYYEAKET
-292 ALFKKFPKFIQLY
+292 AIFKKFPKFIQLY
-305 DKAISKIQALDFDA
+305 DNATSKIQALDFDA
-319 IKDKVHALLSGYEEV
+319 IKDKVHALLNGYEEV

-397 AFRGGFSSLF
+397 AFRGSFSSLF
-407 ESVSKD
+407 ESVAKD
-413 FYHDNLEFNHRS
+413 FYHDNLQFNHRS
-425 SPLIIHYV
+425 APLIINYV
-433 NTIFKKAYQNSSTT
+433 NTIFKKAYQNSPTA
-447 YLEQKYPETS
+447 YLEQKYPKAS
-457 RNKHATDG
+457 NNKHVTEG
-465 YVKVSLVAN
+465 YVKVSLVADD
-474 ERELLLEQI
+474 RELLLD
-483 SQEAKNLLEH
+483 
-493 GKELL
+493 
-498 LEQILQEAK
+498 QILQEAK
-507 NLLEHGIEPKDI
+507 NLLEHRIEPKDI
-519 TILCATNKDAL
+519 TILCATNDDAL
-530 EIKNYLQENLSEIR
+530 EIKNYLQENLSAIR
-544 PSTESSAQ
+544 PSTESSAN

-563 NALEYALAEE
+563 NALKYALAEE
-573 EYKPFYKHS
+573 PYKPFYKHS

-590 HDDAIALFGFNPK
+590 HDDAIALVGFNPK

-610 VWKVMELFELYTEC
+610 VWKVMELFELYGEC
-624 AQICLELALGCEDAD
+624 AQICLELAVGCEDAN

-645 EAKKIASFNSKG
+645 EAKKIASFNLKG

-672 YVIVCERLGKPNNES
+672 YVIVCERLGKPKSNNS
-687 DKFLEEYNGT
+687 NQFLEEYNGA
-697 ELVCLYYRMKNR
+697 ELLRLYYRMKNR

-719 LEKEKAAKDHEE
+719 LDKEEAAKDHEE
-731 INAYYVAFTRA
+731 TNVYYVAFTRA
-742 ELGLVVVAKDK
+742 ELGLIVVAKDK
-753 DQKKDKKK
+753 KESKK
-761 DKEESKNKGMH
+761 ESKNKGMR
-772 EKLDLKPLEE
+772 EKLDLFPLEE
-782 GEIAPVIASK
+782 GTIVPVISSQ
-792 KEPSNA
+792 KESLIA

-814 EEEPDSDYEK
+814 EEEPSDYEK

-839 GLEYQYAYRI
+839 GLEYQYAYNI
-849 PKKSVLEYLNYHYGF
+849 PKQSVLEYLNYHHGF
-864 YGLDH
+864 YGLDY

-874 SLELFENDA
+874 SLELFENDVK
-883 EIQALFKNL
+883 IQALFKNL
-892 ALKGE
+892 ALRGE
-897 VAFLSRGVVSRI
+897 VAFLFEGVVSRI
-909 DVLLWDKGQ
+909 DVLLWDRGQ

-932 QSHKAQVSHYAE
+932 QSHKAQVSHYAA
-944 FLQTQA
+944 FLKTQA

>member
-1 MDTNRQCMA
+1 MA

-62 ILQKENLESKEKSH
+62 ILQKENLESEEKEKSQ
-76 KENILKELE
+76 NILKELE
-85 EKYHLDPSLVQ
+85 EKYHLDPSLVR

-140 EDTEA
+140 EDTKA

-150 DERFLSALNSE
+150 NEGFLSALNSE
-161 QLEELSVFIT
+161 QLEELSVFIA
-171 QCLSHNSYTSNSIL
+171 QCLSYESYTSDSIL
-185 KLLRSLR
+185 ERLRFLK
-192 NKLYLFDPNKREPAF
+192 NKLYLFDPNKKEPAF

-212 LEKPRNLNKQI
+212 LEKLRSLNQQI
-223 QSTEIASDSAKK
+223 QSIETASDRAKT
-235 AIKCDDFRGFLN
+235 AIKCDSFRGFLN

-259 NFFKK
+259 QSFKK
-264 LKNEIPTLESECE
+264 LKSEIPTLESECE
-277 AIENDLKSYYEARET
+277 EIENDLKRYYEAKET
-292 ALFKKFPKFIQLY
+292 AIFKKFPKFIQLY
-305 DKAISKIQALDFDA
+305 DNATSKIQALDFDA
-319 IKDKVHALLSGYEEV
+319 IKDKVHVLLNGYEEM

-397 AFRGGFSSLF
+397 AFRGSFSSLF

-413 FYHDNLEFNHRS
+413 FYHDNLQFNHRS
-425 SPLIIHYV
+425 VPLIINYV
-433 NTIFKKAYQNSSTT
+433 NTIFKKAYQNFPTA
-447 YLEQKYPETS
+447 YLEQKYPKTS
-457 RNKHATDG
+457 QNKHVTDG
-465 YVKVSLVAN
+465 YVKVSLVAD
-474 ERELLLEQI
+474 ER
-483 SQEAKNLLEH
+483 
-493 GKELL
+493 ELL
-498 LEQILQEAK
+498 LEQILQEAQ
-507 NLLEHGIEPKDI
+507 NLLEHRIDPKDI
-519 TILCATNKDAL
+519 TILCATNDDAL
-530 EIKNYLQENLSEIR
+530 EIKNYLQERLSAIR
-544 PSTESSAQ
+544 PSTESSAR

-573 EYKPFYKHS
+573 PYKPFYKHS

-590 HDDAIALFGFNPK
+590 HDDAIVLPSFNPK

-610 VWKVMELFELYTEC
+610 VWKVMELFELYGEC
-624 AQICLELALGCEDAD
+624 AQICLELAVGCKDAD
-639 EFLEKL
+639 GFLEKL
-645 EAKKIASFNSKG
+645 EAKAIASSHSKG

-672 YVIVCERLGKPNNES
+672 YVIVCERLGKPNSNHS
-687 DKFLEEYNGT
+687 NQLLEEYNGT
-697 ELVCLYYRMKNR
+697 ELLRLYYRMKNR

-719 LEKEKAAKDHEE
+719 LDKEEAAKDHEE
-731 INAYYVAFTRA
+731 INVYYVAFTRA
-742 ELGLVVVAKDK
+742 ELGLIVVAKDK
-753 DQKKDKKK
+753 DQKKDKKESK
-761 DKEESKNKGMH
+761 KESKNKGMR
-772 EKLDLKPLEE
+772 EKLDLFPLEE
-782 GEIAPVIASK
+782 GAIAPVISPQ
-792 KEPSNA
+792 KEPLITSA
-798 SVLIKP
+798 LIKP

-814 EEEPDSDYEK
+814 EEEPSDYEK

-839 GLEYQYAYRI
+839 GLEYQYAYNI
-849 PKKSVLEYLNYHYGF
+849 PKKSVLEYLNYHHGF
-864 YGLDH
+864 YGLDY

-883 EIQALFKNL
+883 EIQALFKNY
-892 ALKGE
+892 ALRGE
-897 VAFLSRGVVSRI
+897 AAFLFEGVVSRI

-932 QSHKAQVSHYAE
+932 QSHKAQVSHYAA
-944 FLQTQA
+944 FLKTQA